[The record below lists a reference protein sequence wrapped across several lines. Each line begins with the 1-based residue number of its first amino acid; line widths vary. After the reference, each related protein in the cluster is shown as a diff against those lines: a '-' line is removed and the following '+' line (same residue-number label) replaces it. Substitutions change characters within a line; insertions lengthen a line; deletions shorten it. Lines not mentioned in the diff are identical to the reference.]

1 MSRTIEENVVVL
13 KFDQE
18 DFQSNVEKAVGVLDK
33 LSNAIDKS
41 SSGNSLKSIN
51 TAIKNVDFDSMSKGI
66 DNISSKFGV
75 LGAVGQAAI
84 SKLTQT
90 TMDKVGSIL
99 TSVPNKIFKGGLTR
113 ALNLQQAEYQVKA
126 LGFTWKSTMKSME
139 GETKDVFTAVDR
151 AVTGTA
157 YSLDQA
163 AMTASQILASN
174 PSLSL
179 EDLEMHLKRISGVAA
194 MTGREYSEIGYI
206 FAQVSGQGR
215 LMGDQLMQL
224 SYKGLNVAAD
234 IAKYLN
240 SNKEAFDK
248 VISKESV
255 SRLQKLGIQ
264 SKVTEG
270 QIRELVSDGVIDFE
284 TFSAATE
291 HYMSSA
297 FGANEL
303 YTGSLANLNAALARL
318 GEKLETNKIE
328 NLTRIFNALRPLI
341 NTISER
347 LNPVINLINKAS
359 DAITGKFVK
368 AINWVNK
375 ALGGVVDNG
384 KADKVSKIIENVS
397 NKTKKSSDT
406 IEKAA
411 SKLRLTQ
418 KEYDAVWDIWNYGT
432 YGTGEKR
439 KKSLEDL
446 GMSYKNVQDYINEFY
461 KVGFD
466 KSKVDYEIIDNTKKK
481 NKELKKEGQNL
492 KKTNTAAHTSLKTL
506 EFLNGELTP
515 MQKLLHGISSAL
527 IVVRNGFDSFKIVTK
542 SFFTILKTIGQKL
555 FGSLANKI
563 LSLGDYLVLTSFR
576 FKDFIK
582 EFSTKAIDKFDSTV
596 LPGMI
601 SGLRLFIGWIQK
613 ASDSVVNFFKTNTK
627 LKEAANGFQN
637 IFSGLFTIIKNIFG
651 NIKGLLN
658 SIKTE
663 DRFSEFREKAS
674 GLVDILKKLGTGVL
688 DTVVDGI
695 VALGDA
701 IQNASK
707 GNALTAIVQLL
718 TKLFD
723 GIKNLGSS
731 VSGAKGS
738 ISTFNSLITGTG
750 ASLTALGEGINNQPA
765 SKGNNTFDKLSEFFK
780 SITEAFNTKNI
791 DGEKIAK
798 IGLYIAGII
807 GTLKLTKSMTQQGN
821 GVTKSLSGMIDSFA
835 GIFKSFGSIFTSTS
849 TTITKLGSLFDEIG
863 NLSKTIQTRVK
874 LESFKMIALSV
885 GIIAGA
891 IVAISL
897 IPAERL
903 MPSVIAVG
911 TLVGLLCGTLIYL
924 TKQSSALDGPKL
936 QALGLSL
943 AGVGAGILLL
953 ALACKTFAGI
963 NGDNLFKAGAAIVTF
978 MGMMAIV
985 SKAAGSMAK
994 SGFAFIGMALAVD
1007 ILLKTCLLIAAIP
1020 ETTMIKGA
1028 LGVLSLVTI
1037 LALACRIAGNNAFN
1051 GVGLLGLSAAVATL
1065 IPTIIVL
1072 AFLPWPMI
1080 LKGVA
1085 ALDLVLLSLIM
1096 SVKSMDG
1103 INAKSLLSL
1112 GVLAGVIAE
1121 ISMALMVLSI
1131 IPVKRLLSAATA
1143 LSGVM
1148 LAIGESTKLAKG
1160 AMKGALGMSAVM
1172 LIVGGMVIAIS
1183 KTNPKAAIK
1192 IASSLSALILSL
1204 GISMKLLSTIP
1215 DPKGILIACGALL
1228 AGIAS
1233 IGLVI
1238 AALYELTKH
1247 KLISGKILDKT
1258 ATITAKIG
1266 SVIGSFFGGINKGY
1280 VDSSSKKSKSL
1291 AKGLK
1296 DFTDSVVPF
1305 VKSVKD
1311 LDVKDL
1317 SKIKDITDAMHDV
1330 FDIGRETVDTSNF
1343 TTFGESLEPF
1353 LNSYKEFAKSVKK
1366 IDEDTVKKTKLV
1378 SDTIKVLAGIK
1389 FSNEGGTL
1397 QDFTGSNNIANFA
1410 KELSEAI
1417 KPLGEFYSSIQSEGG
1432 ALSNPPSKEQ
1442 IQAIT
1447 TGFNLL
1453 IKAQNKLPKTNG
1465 TMQQITGEKNLADFA
1480 SKMASMVK
1488 PLGEFYTAIQS
1499 EGGALSNPPSEEQ
1512 IQAITTG
1519 LNLLIKCQNGMETD
1533 GGLKS
1538 FIFGWKDLG
1547 SFVRGLNGLA
1557 PDLGEFFTTVK
1568 GFEGNIPVERIKN
1581 ISIALQAMIDLQN
1594 GMETDGGLK
1603 SFIFG
1608 WKDLGSFVRGLKRL
1622 APNLGEFFTTVK
1634 GIKGDIPVERIKNIS
1649 IALQYLVDLQK
1660 TLPKEGG
1667 LFTKNQDISQFGQ
1680 DVQDLGEAVKEYV
1693 KSLKGIE
1700 ISDIENANKVVEAAF
1715 KMVKTF
1721 NKNTS
1726 IGTTKNNKTNKTVTT
1741 PQIGA
1746 SLNGKNSVIST
1757 IQSFAKN
1764 IKAIDTESMGKKS
1777 ADIKK
1782 AINGLNKAIE
1792 GSIKL
1797 KGAKLTGE
1805 GSLVQTIRQFVKAV
1819 SSIDLSGI
1827 SKKSSAISQAIS
1839 ELNKAV
1845 SSGSKSIKTSDY
1857 SKIGEKLGTGL
1868 ANGIKS
1874 KTKNV
1879 KSAVKSLVNSAKKS
1893 VTSLKGPFKS
1903 AASGAGSAFVKGLK
1917 GYVSAAKA
1925 QGKAIGSSAK
1935 SGLTGQNIK
1944 GRYKDAGNNAGKGLV
1959 NGINSWGGKAYNAGQ
1974 YLGRQANKGLKA
1986 TLKIASPSKVF
1997 TRDGEYV
2004 GEGFVNGI
2012 KNYALKVYK
2021 AGVELATNAIT
2032 GTASVSSDIF
2042 DDLKD
2047 PVIRP
2052 VLDLSNVQN
2061 GVNSIDNMFARNQA
2075 MSINARMNNA
2085 KQSEVTNADVVRAI
2099 NSLNSKIDGS
2109 PRTVTN
2115 INGITYDDGSNIVD
2129 AVETLVHAVKI
2140 EGRV

>member
-291 HYMSSA
+291 HYMNSA

-318 GEKLETNKIE
+318 GEKIETNKIE

-384 KADKVSKIIENVS
+384 KVDKVSKIIENVS

-492 KKTNTAAHTSLKTL
+492 KKTNTVAHTSLKTL

-582 EFSTKAIDKFDSTV
+582 EFSTKAIDKFDSTI

-601 SGLRLFIGWIQK
+601 SGLRSFIGWIQK

-637 IFSGLFTIIKNIFG
+637 IFSGLFAIIKNIFE

-750 ASLTALGEGINNQPA
+750 ASLTALGEGLNNQPA

-798 IGLYIAGII
+798 IGLYVAGII

-911 TLVGLLCGTLIYL
+911 TLVALLCGTLIYL

-978 MGMMAIV
+978 MGMMAII

-1020 ETTMIKGA
+1020 ETAMVKGA

-1037 LALACRIAGNNAFN
+1037 LALACRIAGDNAFN

-1148 LAIGESTKLAKG
+1148 LAIGESTKLANG

-1238 AALYELTKH
+1238 AALYQLTKH

-1353 LNSYKEFAKSVKK
+1353 LNSYKEFAKSVKN
-1366 IDEDTVKKTKLV
+1366 IDEDTVEKTKLV

-1389 FSNEGGTL
+1389 FQGEGGTL

-1410 KELSEAI
+1410 NELSEAI
-1417 KPLGEFYSSIQSEGG
+1417 KPLGDFYSAIQSEGG

-1488 PLGEFYTAIQS
+1488 PLGDFYSAIQS
-1499 EGGALSNPPSEEQ
+1499 EGGALSNPPSKDQ
-1512 IQAITTG
+1512 ITAITTG

-1533 GGLKS
+1533 GGFKS
-1538 FIFGWKDLG
+1538 VIL
-1547 SFVRGLNGLA
+1547 
-1557 PDLGEFFTTVK
+1557 
-1568 GFEGNIPVERIKN
+1568 
-1581 ISIALQAMIDLQN
+1581 
-1594 GMETDGGLK
+1594 
-1603 SFIFG
+1603 G

-1622 APNLGEFFTTVK
+1622 APNLGEFFEKVNN
-1634 GIKGDIPVERIKNIS
+1634 IKEVPYEKTKQ
-1649 IALQYLVDLQK
+1649 IATALKYLVNLQK
-1660 TLPKEGG
+1660 TLPKKGG
-1667 LFTKNQDISQFGQ
+1667 LFTKNQDISQFGE
-1680 DVQDLGEAVKEYV
+1680 DVKDLGEAVKEYV

-1700 ISDIENANKVVEAAF
+1700 ISDIENANKVVETAF

-1721 NKNTS
+1721 NKNMST
-1726 IGTTKNNKTNKTVTT
+1726 GTTKNNKTNKTVTT

-1819 SSIDLSGI
+1819 SNIDLSGI

-1857 SKIGEKLGTGL
+1857 SNIGKKLGTGL

-1874 KTKNV
+1874 KTGNV

-1917 GYVSAAKA
+1917 RYVSAAKA

-1944 GRYKDAGNNAGKGLV
+1944 GRYKDAGNNAGRGLV
-1959 NGINSWGGKAYNAGQ
+1959 NGINSWGGKAYSAGQ

>member
-384 KADKVSKIIENVS
+384 KVDKVSKIIENVS

-439 KKSLEDL
+439 KKSLEAL

-601 SGLRLFIGWIQK
+601 SGLRSFIGWIQK

-863 NLSKTIQTRVK
+863 NLSKAIQTRVK

-1353 LNSYKEFAKSVKK
+1353 LNSYKKFAKSVKN
-1366 IDEDTVKKTKLV
+1366 IDEDTVEKTKLV

-1389 FSNEGGTL
+1389 FQGEGGTL
-1397 QDFTGSNNIANFA
+1397 QDFTGSNNIANFS

-1417 KPLGEFYSSIQSEGG
+1417 KPLGEFYTAIQSEGG
-1432 ALSNPPSKEQ
+1432 ALRNPPSKEQ

-1465 TMQQITGEKNLADFA
+1465 TIQQITGEKNLADFA

-1667 LFTKNQDISQFGQ
+1667 LFTKKQDISQFGQ

-1726 IGTTKNNKTNKTVTT
+1726 IGTTKNNKTVTT
-1741 PQIGA
+1741 PQIGT

-1782 AINGLNKAIE
+1782 SINGLNKAIE
-1792 GSIKL
+1792 GSIEL

-1944 GRYKDAGNNAGKGLV
+1944 GRYKDAGNNAGRGLV

>member
-33 LSNAIDKS
+33 LSNSIDKS
-41 SSGNSLKSIN
+41 SSGDSLKSIN

-224 SYKGLNVAAD
+224 SYKGLNVASD

-291 HYMSSA
+291 RYMSSA

-359 DAITGKFVK
+359 DAITGKLVK

-384 KADKVSKIIENVS
+384 KVDKVSKIIENVS

-439 KKSLEDL
+439 KKSLEAL

-492 KKTNTAAHTSLKTL
+492 KKTNTAAHTSLKTI

-542 SFFTILKTIGQKL
+542 SFFTILKNIGQKL

-563 LSLGDYLVLTSFR
+563 LLLGDYLVLTSFR

-582 EFSTKAIDKFDSTV
+582 EFSTKAIDKFDSTI

-601 SGLRLFIGWIQK
+601 SGLRSFIGWIQK

-637 IFSGLFTIIKNIFG
+637 IFLGLFTIIKNIFG
-651 NIKGLLN
+651 NIKELLN

-750 ASLTALGEGINNQPA
+750 ASLNALGEGLNNQPA

-897 IPAERL
+897 IPAKRL
-903 MPSVIAVG
+903 IPSVIAVG

-924 TKQSSALDGPKL
+924 TKQSTALDGPKL

-978 MGMMAIV
+978 MGMMAII

-1020 ETTMIKGA
+1020 ETAMVKGA

-1085 ALDLVLLSLIM
+1085 ALDLVLLSLVM

-1103 INAKSLLSL
+1103 INSKSLLSL

-1148 LAIGESTKLAKG
+1148 LAIGESTKLAKN

-1238 AALYELTKH
+1238 AALYQLTKH

-1353 LNSYKEFAKSVKK
+1353 LNSYKEFAKSVKN
-1366 IDEDTVKKTKLV
+1366 IDEDTVNKTKLV

-1389 FSNEGGTL
+1389 FSGEGGVL

-1410 KELSEAI
+1410 NELSEAI
-1417 KPLGEFYSSIQSEGG
+1417 KPLGEFYSAIQSEGG

-1480 SKMASMVK
+1480 SKMASMVE
-1488 PLGEFYTAIQS
+1488 PLGKFYSAIQS
-1499 EGGALSNPPSEEQ
+1499 EGGALSNPPSKEQ
-1512 IQAITTG
+1512 ITAITTG

-1533 GGLKS
+1533 GGFKS
-1538 FIFGWKDLG
+1538 VILGWKDLG
-1547 SFVRGLNGLA
+1547 SFVRGLKGLA
-1557 PDLGEFFTTVK
+1557 PDLGDFFTTIK
-1568 GFEGNIPVERIKN
+1568 GFEGSIPVERIKN
-1581 ISIALQAMIDLQN
+1581 ISIALKAMIDLQN
-1594 GMETDGGLK
+1594 SLPKFSVFGFLFTGIQSLGILAMDLK
-1603 SFIFG
+1603 AITPSLI
-1608 WKDLGSFVRGLKRL
+1608 
-1622 APNLGEFFTTVK
+1622 EFFGEVK
-1634 GIKGDIPVERIKNIS
+1634 KIKEVPYEKTQQIAT
-1649 IALQYLVDLQK
+1649 ALQYLVKLQK
-1660 TLPKEGG
+1660 ALPKKGG
-1667 LFTKNQDISQFGQ
+1667 LFTKDQDLSQFGQ
-1680 DVQDLGEAVKEYV
+1680 DVQDLGEAVKDYV
-1693 KSLKGIE
+1693 ESLKGIE

-1726 IGTTKNNKTNKTVTT
+1726 TGTTKNNKTNKTVTT

-1792 GSIKL
+1792 GSIEL

-1827 SKKSSAISQAIS
+1827 SKKSSAISKAIS

-1874 KTKNV
+1874 KTGKV

-1903 AASGAGSAFVKGLK
+1903 AASGAGSAFVKGLR

-1935 SGLTGQNIK
+1935 SGLTSQNIK
-1944 GRYKDAGNNAGKGLV
+1944 GRYRDAGNNAGRGLV
-1959 NGINSWGGKAYNAGQ
+1959 NGINSWGGKAYNAGK
-1974 YLGRQANKGLKA
+1974 YLGRQANKGLQA

>member
-1 MSRTIEENVVVL
+1 MSKTIEENVVVL

-179 EDLEMHLKRISGVAA
+179 EDLETHLKRISGVAA

-318 GEKLETNKIE
+318 GEKIETNKIE

-384 KADKVSKIIENVS
+384 KVDKVSKIIENVS

-582 EFSTKAIDKFDSTV
+582 EFSTKAIDKFDSTI

-601 SGLRLFIGWIQK
+601 SGLRSFIGWIQK

-663 DRFSEFREKAS
+663 DKFSEFREKAS

-1020 ETTMIKGA
+1020 ETTMVKGA

-1131 IPVKRLLSAATA
+1131 IPVKRLLSAAIA

-1148 LAIGESTKLAKG
+1148 LAIGESTKLANG

-1204 GISMKLLSTIP
+1204 GVSMKLLSTIP

-1353 LNSYKEFAKSVKK
+1353 LNSYKKFAKSVKN
-1366 IDEDTVKKTKLV
+1366 IDEDTVEKTKLV

-1389 FSNEGGTL
+1389 FQGEGGTL
-1397 QDFTGSNNIANFA
+1397 QDFTGSNNIANFS

-1417 KPLGEFYSSIQSEGG
+1417 KPLGEFYTAIQSEGG

-1465 TMQQITGEKNLADFA
+1465 TIQQITGEKNLADFA

-1512 IQAITTG
+1512 IQAITTS

-1547 SFVRGLNGLA
+1547 SFVRGL
-1557 PDLGEFFTTVK
+1557 
-1568 GFEGNIPVERIKN
+1568 
-1581 ISIALQAMIDLQN
+1581 
-1594 GMETDGGLK
+1594 
-1603 SFIFG
+1603 
-1608 WKDLGSFVRGLKRL
+1608 KRL
-1622 APNLGEFFTTVK
+1622 APN
-1634 GIKGDIPVERIKNIS
+1634 
-1649 IALQYLVDLQK
+1649 
-1660 TLPKEGG
+1660 
-1667 LFTKNQDISQFGQ
+1667 
-1680 DVQDLGEAVKEYV
+1680 
-1693 KSLKGIE
+1693 
-1700 ISDIENANKVVEAAF
+1700 
-1715 KMVKTF
+1715 
-1721 NKNTS
+1721 
-1726 IGTTKNNKTNKTVTT
+1726 
-1741 PQIGA
+1741 
-1746 SLNGKNSVIST
+1746 
-1757 IQSFAKN
+1757 
-1764 IKAIDTESMGKKS
+1764 
-1777 ADIKK
+1777 
-1782 AINGLNKAIE
+1782 
-1792 GSIKL
+1792 
-1797 KGAKLTGE
+1797 
-1805 GSLVQTIRQFVKAV
+1805 
-1819 SSIDLSGI
+1819 
-1827 SKKSSAISQAIS
+1827 
-1839 ELNKAV
+1839 
-1845 SSGSKSIKTSDY
+1845 
-1857 SKIGEKLGTGL
+1857 
-1868 ANGIKS
+1868 
-1874 KTKNV
+1874 
-1879 KSAVKSLVNSAKKS
+1879 
-1893 VTSLKGPFKS
+1893 
-1903 AASGAGSAFVKGLK
+1903 
-1917 GYVSAAKA
+1917 
-1925 QGKAIGSSAK
+1925 
-1935 SGLTGQNIK
+1935 
-1944 GRYKDAGNNAGKGLV
+1944 
-1959 NGINSWGGKAYNAGQ
+1959 
-1974 YLGRQANKGLKA
+1974 
-1986 TLKIASPSKVF
+1986 
-1997 TRDGEYV
+1997 
-2004 GEGFVNGI
+2004 
-2012 KNYALKVYK
+2012 
-2021 AGVELATNAIT
+2021 
-2032 GTASVSSDIF
+2032 
-2042 DDLKD
+2042 
-2047 PVIRP
+2047 
-2052 VLDLSNVQN
+2052 
-2061 GVNSIDNMFARNQA
+2061 
-2075 MSINARMNNA
+2075 
-2085 KQSEVTNADVVRAI
+2085 
-2099 NSLNSKIDGS
+2099 
-2109 PRTVTN
+2109 
-2115 INGITYDDGSNIVD
+2115 
-2129 AVETLVHAVKI
+2129 
-2140 EGRV
+2140 

>member
-224 SYKGLNVAAD
+224 SYKGLNVASD

-318 GEKLETNKIE
+318 GEKIETNKIE

-384 KADKVSKIIENVS
+384 KVDKVSKIIENVS

-439 KKSLEDL
+439 KKSLEAL

-582 EFSTKAIDKFDSTV
+582 EFSTKAIDKFDSTI

-601 SGLRLFIGWIQK
+601 SGLRSFIGWIQK

-1020 ETTMIKGA
+1020 ETAMVKGA

-1131 IPVKRLLSAATA
+1131 IPVKRLLSAAIA

-1148 LAIGESTKLAKG
+1148 VAIGESTKLANG
-1160 AMKGALGMSAVM
+1160 AIKGALGMSAVM

-1238 AALYELTKH
+1238 AALYQLTKH

-1353 LNSYKEFAKSVKK
+1353 LNSYKKFAKSVKN
-1366 IDEDTVKKTKLV
+1366 IDEDTVEKTKLV

-1389 FSNEGGTL
+1389 FQGEGGTL

-1410 KELSEAI
+1410 NELSEAI
-1417 KPLGEFYSSIQSEGG
+1417 KPLGEFYSAIQSEGG

-1447 TGFNLL
+1447 NGFNIL

-1480 SKMASMVK
+1480 SKMASMVE
-1488 PLGEFYTAIQS
+1488 PLGDFYSAIQS
-1499 EGGALSNPPSEEQ
+1499 EGGALSNPPSKEQ

-1533 GGLKS
+1533 GGFKS
-1538 FIFGWKDLG
+1538 VVL
-1547 SFVRGLNGLA
+1547 
-1557 PDLGEFFTTVK
+1557 
-1568 GFEGNIPVERIKN
+1568 
-1581 ISIALQAMIDLQN
+1581 
-1594 GMETDGGLK
+1594 
-1603 SFIFG
+1603 G

-1622 APNLGEFFTTVK
+1622 APDLGEFFTT
-1634 GIKGDIPVERIKNIS
+1634 IKGFEGEIPLKRIENIS
-1649 IALQYLVDLQK
+1649 IALKAMIDLQNSLPKFSVFGFLFTGIKSLSMLTYELIGMTPSLIEFFGKVKKIKEVPYEKTKDIATALKYLVNLQK
-1660 TLPKEGG
+1660 TLPKKGG
-1667 LFTKNQDISQFGQ
+1667 LFTKEQNISQFGQ
-1680 DVQDLGEAVKEYV
+1680 DVKDLGEAVKDYV
-1693 KSLKGIE
+1693 ESLKGIE
-1700 ISDIENANKVVEAAF
+1700 ITDIENANKVVEAAF

-1726 IGTTKNNKTNKTVTT
+1726 TGTTKTNKTVTT

-1792 GSIKL
+1792 GSIEL

-1839 ELNKAV
+1839 KLNKVV

-1925 QGKAIGSSAK
+1925 QGKAIGSKAK
-1935 SGLTGQNIK
+1935 SGLTSQNIK
-1944 GRYKDAGNNAGKGLV
+1944 GRYRDAGNNAGKGLV
-1959 NGINSWGGKAYNAGQ
+1959 NGINSWGGKAYAAGQ
-1974 YLGRQANKGLKA
+1974 YLGRQANKGLRA

>member
-33 LSNAIDKS
+33 LSNSIDKS

-224 SYKGLNVAAD
+224 SYKGLNVASD

-318 GEKLETNKIE
+318 GEKIETNKIE

-384 KADKVSKIIENVS
+384 KVDKVSKIIENVS

-439 KKSLEDL
+439 KKSLEAL

-506 EFLNGELTP
+506 EVLNGELTP

-542 SFFTILKTIGQKL
+542 SFFTILKNIGQKL

-563 LSLGDYLVLTSFR
+563 LLLGDYLVLTSFR

-582 EFSTKAIDKFDSTV
+582 EFSTKAIDKFDSTI

-601 SGLRLFIGWIQK
+601 SGLRSFIGWIQK

-627 LKEAANGFQN
+627 LKEAANGFKN
-637 IFSGLFTIIKNIFG
+637 IFSGLFAIIKNIFE

-750 ASLTALGEGINNQPA
+750 ASLTALGEGLNNQPA

-798 IGLYIAGII
+798 IGLYVAGII

-1020 ETTMIKGA
+1020 DTAMVKGA

-1160 AMKGALGMSAVM
+1160 AIKGALGMSAVM

-1238 AALYELTKH
+1238 AALYQLTKH

-1389 FSNEGGTL
+1389 FQGEGGTL

-1417 KPLGEFYSSIQSEGG
+1417 KPLGEFYSAIQSEGG

-1447 TGFNLL
+1447 NGFNIL

-1480 SKMASMVK
+1480 SKMASMVE
-1488 PLGEFYTAIQS
+1488 PLDKFYTAIQS
-1499 EGGALSNPPSEEQ
+1499 EGGALSNPPSKEQ
-1512 IQAITTG
+1512 ITAITTG

-1538 FIFGWKDLG
+1538 FVFGWKDLG
-1547 SFVRGLNGLA
+1547 SFVRGLNKLA
-1557 PDLGEFFTTVK
+1557 PDLGEFFATVK
-1568 GFEGNIPVERIKN
+1568 GFEGNIPVKRIKN

-1594 GMETDGGLK
+1594 SLPK
-1603 SFIFG
+1603 FSIFG
-1608 WKDLGSFVRGLKRL
+1608 FL
-1622 APNLGEFFTTVK
+1622 FT
-1634 GIKGDIPVERIKNIS
+1634 GIKSLGILANDLIAIS
-1649 IALQYLVDLQK
+1649 PSLVTFFEKVNTIEKVPYKKTQHIATALQYLVNLQK

-1667 LFTKNQDISQFGQ
+1667 LFTKGQNISQFGK
-1680 DVQDLGEAVKEYV
+1680 DVQVLGEAVQKYV
-1693 KSLKGIE
+1693 ESLKGIE
-1700 ISDIENANKVVEAAF
+1700 IADIENANKVVKAAF

-1721 NKNTS
+1721 NENTS
-1726 IGTTKNNKTNKTVTT
+1726 TGITKTNKTNKTVTT
-1741 PQIGA
+1741 PQMGA

-1792 GSIKL
+1792 GSIEL

-1944 GRYKDAGNNAGKGLV
+1944 GRYRDAGSNAGRGLV
-1959 NGINSWGGKAYNAGQ
+1959 NGINSWGGKAYSAGQ

>member
-33 LSNAIDKS
+33 LSNSIDKS

-318 GEKLETNKIE
+318 GEKIETNKIE

-359 DAITGKFVK
+359 DAITGKLVK

-384 KADKVSKIIENVS
+384 KVDKVSKIIENVS

-461 KVGFD
+461 RVGFD

-542 SFFTILKTIGQKL
+542 SFFTILKNIGQKL

-563 LSLGDYLVLTSFR
+563 LLLGDYLVLTSFR

-582 EFSTKAIDKFDSTV
+582 EFSTKAIDKFDSTI

-601 SGLRLFIGWIQK
+601 SGLRSFIGWIQK

-663 DRFSEFREKAS
+663 DRFSDFREKAS

-798 IGLYIAGII
+798 IGLYVAGII

-1020 ETTMIKGA
+1020 ETTMVKGA

-1131 IPVKRLLSAATA
+1131 IPVKRLLSAAIA

-1148 LAIGESTKLAKG
+1148 LAIGESTKLANG

-1204 GISMKLLSTIP
+1204 GVSMKLLSTIP

-1353 LNSYKEFAKSVKK
+1353 LNSYKKFAKSVKN
-1366 IDEDTVKKTKLV
+1366 IDEDTVEKTKLV

-1389 FSNEGGTL
+1389 FQGEGGTL
-1397 QDFTGSNNIANFA
+1397 QDFTGSNNIANFS

-1417 KPLGEFYSSIQSEGG
+1417 KPLGDFYSAIQNEGG

-1465 TMQQITGEKNLADFA
+1465 TIQQITGEKNLADFA

-1488 PLGEFYTAIQS
+1488 PLGEFYTSIQS
-1499 EGGALSNPPSEEQ
+1499 ESGALSNPPSEEQ
-1512 IQAITTG
+1512 IQAITAG

-1547 SFVRGLNGLA
+1547 SFVIGLKRLA

-1608 WKDLGSFVRGLKRL
+1608 WKDLGSFVGGLKRL
-1622 APNLGEFFTTVK
+1622 APNLGEFFEKVNT
-1634 GIKGDIPVERIKNIS
+1634 IKEVPYEKTQQ
-1649 IALQYLVDLQK
+1649 IATALKYLVNLQK
-1660 TLPKEGG
+1660 TLPKKGG

-1680 DVQDLGEAVKEYV
+1680 DVQNLGKAVKEYV

-1700 ISDIENANKVVEAAF
+1700 ITDIENANKVVEAAF

-1721 NKNTS
+1721 NESMST
-1726 IGTTKNNKTNKTVTT
+1726 GTTKTNKTVKT
-1741 PQIGA
+1741 QQMGA
-1746 SLNGKNSVIST
+1746 SLNGKNSVISV

-1792 GSIKL
+1792 GSIEL

-1874 KTKNV
+1874 KTGKV

-1893 VTSLKGPFKS
+1893 VSSLKGPFKS

-1959 NGINSWGGKAYNAGQ
+1959 NGIRSWGGRAYDAGQ

>member
-33 LSNAIDKS
+33 LSNSIDKS

-318 GEKLETNKIE
+318 GEKIETNKIE
-328 NLTRIFNALRPLI
+328 NLTKIFNALRPLI

-359 DAITGKFVK
+359 DAITGKLVK

-384 KADKVSKIIENVS
+384 KVDKVSKIIENVS

-461 KVGFD
+461 RVGFD

-563 LSLGDYLVLTSFR
+563 LLLGDYLVLTSFR

-582 EFSTKAIDKFDSTV
+582 EFSTKAIDKFDSTI

-601 SGLRLFIGWIQK
+601 SGLRSFIGWIQK

-663 DRFSEFREKAS
+663 DRFSDFREKAS

-798 IGLYIAGII
+798 IGLYVAGII

-863 NLSKTIQTRVK
+863 NLSKAIQTRVK

-1020 ETTMIKGA
+1020 ETTMVKGA

-1131 IPVKRLLSAATA
+1131 IPVKRLLSAAIA

-1148 LAIGESTKLAKG
+1148 LAIGESTKLANG

-1204 GISMKLLSTIP
+1204 GVSMKLLSTIS

-1238 AALYELTKH
+1238 AALYQLTKH

-1353 LNSYKEFAKSVKK
+1353 LNSYKKFAKSVKN
-1366 IDEDTVKKTKLV
+1366 IDEDTVEKTKLV

-1389 FSNEGGTL
+1389 FQGEGGTL
-1397 QDFTGSNNIANFA
+1397 QDFTGSNNIANFS

-1417 KPLGEFYSSIQSEGG
+1417 KPLGEFYTAIQSEGG

-1465 TMQQITGEKNLADFA
+1465 TIQQITGEKNLADFA

-1512 IQAITTG
+1512 IQAITAG

-1547 SFVRGLNGLA
+1547 SFVRGLKKLA

-1608 WKDLGSFVRGLKRL
+1608 WKDLGSFVGGLKRL
-1622 APNLGEFFTTVK
+1622 APNLGEFFEKVNN
-1634 GIKGDIPVERIKNIS
+1634 IKEVPYEKTQQ
-1649 IALQYLVDLQK
+1649 IATALKYLVNLQK
-1660 TLPKEGG
+1660 TLPKKGG

-1700 ISDIENANKVVEAAF
+1700 ITDIENANKVVKAAF

-1721 NKNTS
+1721 NEKTS
-1726 IGTTKNNKTNKTVTT
+1726 TGITKTNKTVTT

-1797 KGAKLTGE
+1797 EGAKLTGE

-1874 KTKNV
+1874 KTGKV

-1959 NGINSWGGKAYNAGQ
+1959 NGINSWGGKAYSAGQ

>member
-359 DAITGKFVK
+359 NAITGKFVK

-1353 LNSYKEFAKSVKK
+1353 LNSYKKFAKSVKK
-1366 IDEDTVKKTKLV
+1366 IDEDTVNKTKLV

-1417 KPLGEFYSSIQSEGG
+1417 EPLGEFYSAIQSEGG

>member
-1 MSRTIEENVVVL
+1 MSKTIEENVVVL

-291 HYMSSA
+291 HYMGSA

-359 DAITGKFVK
+359 DAITGKLVK

-384 KADKVSKIIENVS
+384 KVDKVSKIIENVS

-466 KSKVDYEIIDNTKKK
+466 KSKIDYEIIDNTKKK

-542 SFFTILKTIGQKL
+542 SFFTILKNIGQKL

-582 EFSTKAIDKFDSTV
+582 EFSTKAIDKFDSTI

-601 SGLRLFIGWIQK
+601 SGLRSFIGWIQK

-821 GVTKSLSGMIDSFA
+821 SVTKSLSGMIDSFA

-978 MGMMAIV
+978 MGMMAII

-1020 ETTMIKGA
+1020 ETTMVKGA

-1121 ISMALMVLSI
+1121 ISVALMVLSI

-1148 LAIGESTKLAKG
+1148 LAIGESTKLANG

-1247 KLISGKILDKT
+1247 KLINGKILDKT

-1353 LNSYKEFAKSVKK
+1353 LNSYKEFAKSVKN
-1366 IDEDTVKKTKLV
+1366 IDEDTVNKTKLV

-1389 FSNEGGTL
+1389 FQGEGGTL

-1410 KELSEAI
+1410 NELSEAI
-1417 KPLGEFYSSIQSEGG
+1417 KPLGDFYSAIQSEGG
-1432 ALSNPPSKEQ
+1432 ALSNPPSKD
-1442 IQAIT
+1442 
-1447 TGFNLL
+1447 
-1453 IKAQNKLPKTNG
+1453 
-1465 TMQQITGEKNLADFA
+1465 QIT
-1480 SKMASMVK
+1480 
-1488 PLGEFYTAIQS
+1488 
-1499 EGGALSNPPSEEQ
+1499 
-1512 IQAITTG
+1512 AITTG

-1533 GGLKS
+1533 GGFKS
-1538 FIFGWKDLG
+1538 VILGWKDLG
-1547 SFVRGLNGLA
+1547 SFVIGLKRLA

-1568 GFEGNIPVERIKN
+1568 GFEGKIPVKRIKN
-1581 ISIALQAMIDLQN
+1581 ISIALKAMIDLQN
-1594 GMETDGGLK
+1594 GMETDGGFK
-1603 SFIFG
+1603 SVILG

-1622 APNLGEFFTTVK
+1622 APNLGEFFEKVNN
-1634 GIKGDIPVERIKNIS
+1634 IKEVPYEKTKQ
-1649 IALQYLVDLQK
+1649 IATALKHLVNLQK
-1660 TLPKEGG
+1660 TLPKKGG
-1667 LFTKNQDISQFGQ
+1667 LFTKNQDISQFGE
-1680 DVQDLGEAVKEYV
+1680 DVKDLGEAVKDYV
-1693 KSLKGIE
+1693 ESLKGIE
-1700 ISDIENANKVVEAAF
+1700 IADIENANKAVKAAF

-1721 NKNTS
+1721 NENTS
-1726 IGTTKNNKTNKTVTT
+1726 IGTTKNNKTNKTGIT

-1819 SSIDLSGI
+1819 SNIDLSGI

-1917 GYVSAAKA
+1917 GYVSASKA

-1944 GRYKDAGNNAGKGLV
+1944 GRYTDAGNNAGRGLV
-1959 NGINSWGGKAYNAGQ
+1959 NGINSWGGKAYSAGK

>member
-113 ALNLQQAEYQVKA
+113 ALNLQQAEYQIKA

-384 KADKVSKIIENVS
+384 KVDKVSKIIENVS

-542 SFFTILKTIGQKL
+542 SFFTILKNIGQKL

-563 LSLGDYLVLTSFR
+563 LLLGDYLVLTSFR

-582 EFSTKAIDKFDSTV
+582 EFSTKAIDKFDSTI

-601 SGLRLFIGWIQK
+601 SGLRSFIGWIQK

-821 GVTKSLSGMIDSFA
+821 SVTKSLSGMIDSFA

-1020 ETTMIKGA
+1020 ETTMVKGA

-1121 ISMALMVLSI
+1121 ISVALMVLSI

-1148 LAIGESTKLAKG
+1148 LAIGESTKLANG

-1247 KLISGKILDKT
+1247 KLISGEILDKT

-1353 LNSYKEFAKSVKK
+1353 LNSYKEFAKSVKN
-1366 IDEDTVKKTKLV
+1366 IDEDTVEKTKLV

-1389 FSNEGGTL
+1389 FQGEGGTL

-1410 KELSEAI
+1410 NELSEAI
-1417 KPLGEFYSSIQSEGG
+1417 KPLGDFYSAIQSEGG

-1447 TGFNLL
+1447 T
-1453 IKAQNKLPKTNG
+1453 
-1465 TMQQITGEKNLADFA
+1465 
-1480 SKMASMVK
+1480 S
-1488 PLGEFYTAIQS
+1488 
-1499 EGGALSNPPSEEQ
+1499 
-1512 IQAITTG
+1512 

-1533 GGLKS
+1533 GGFKS
-1538 FIFGWKDLG
+1538 VILGWKDLG
-1547 SFVRGLNGLA
+1547 SFVRGLKWLA
-1557 PDLGEFFTTVK
+1557 PDLGEFFTTIK
-1568 GFEGNIPVERIKN
+1568 GFKGNIPVERTKN
-1581 ISIALQAMIDLQN
+1581 ISIALKAMIDLQN
-1594 GMETDGGLK
+1594 GMETDGGFK
-1603 SFIFG
+1603 SVVLG

-1622 APNLGEFFTTVK
+1622 APDLGEFFTNVK
-1634 GIKGDIPVERIKNIS
+1634 GIEGDIPVEKIKNIS
-1649 IALQYLVDLQK
+1649 IALKCLVDLKK
-1660 TLPKEGG
+1660 TLPKEGR
-1667 LFTKNQDISQFGQ
+1667 LFTKKQDLSQFGK
-1680 DVQDLGEAVKEYV
+1680 DVKDLGEAVKEYV

-1700 ISDIENANKVVEAAF
+1700 ISDIENANEVVKAAF

-1721 NKNTS
+1721 NENMS

-1746 SLNGKNSVIST
+1746 SLNGKNSVISS

-1792 GSIKL
+1792 RSIKL

-1805 GSLVQTIRQFVKAV
+1805 GSLVKTIRQFVKAV
-1819 SSIDLSGI
+1819 SNIDLSGI
-1827 SKKSSAISQAIS
+1827 SKKSSAISKAIS
-1839 ELNKAV
+1839 KLNKAV

-1874 KTKNV
+1874 KTGKV
-1879 KSAVKSLVNSAKKS
+1879 KSAVKSLVNSAKNS
-1893 VTSLKGPFKS
+1893 VASLKGPFKS

-1944 GRYKDAGNNAGKGLV
+1944 GRYKDAGNNAGNGLV
-1959 NGINSWGGKAYNAGQ
+1959 NGINSWGGKAYNAGK

>member
-318 GEKLETNKIE
+318 GEKIETNKIE

-359 DAITGKFVK
+359 NAITGKFVK

-384 KADKVSKIIENVS
+384 KVDKVSKIIENVS

-542 SFFTILKTIGQKL
+542 SFFTILKNIGQKL

-563 LSLGDYLVLTSFR
+563 LLLGDYLVLTSFR

-582 EFSTKAIDKFDSTV
+582 EFSTKAIDKFDSTI

-601 SGLRLFIGWIQK
+601 SGLRSFIGWIQK

-627 LKEAANGFQN
+627 LKEAANGFRN
-637 IFSGLFTIIKNIFG
+637 IFSGLFAIIKNIFE

-663 DRFSEFREKAS
+663 DRFSDFREKAS

-723 GIKNLGSS
+723 GIRNLGSS

-738 ISTFNSLITGTG
+738 INTFNSLITGTG
-750 ASLTALGEGINNQPA
+750 ASLTALGEGLNNQPA

-863 NLSKTIQTRVK
+863 NLSKAIQTRVK

-1020 ETTMIKGA
+1020 ETTMVKGA

-1085 ALDLVLLSLIM
+1085 ALDLVLLSLVM

-1131 IPVKRLLSAATA
+1131 IPVKRLLSAAIA

-1148 LAIGESTKLAKG
+1148 LAIGESTKLANN

-1238 AALYELTKH
+1238 AALYQLTKH

-1366 IDEDTVKKTKLV
+1366 IDEDTVNKTKLV

-1389 FSNEGGTL
+1389 FQGEGGAL

-1410 KELSEAI
+1410 NELSEAV
-1417 KPLGEFYSSIQSEGG
+1417 KPLGEFYSAIQSEGG

-1447 TGFNLL
+1447 TGFNIL

-1480 SKMASMVK
+1480 SKMASMVE
-1488 PLGEFYTAIQS
+1488 PLDKFYTAIQS
-1499 EGGALSNPPSEEQ
+1499 EGGALSNPPSKEQ
-1512 IQAITTG
+1512 ITAITTG

-1538 FIFGWKDLG
+1538 FVFGWKDLG
-1547 SFVRGLNGLA
+1547 SFVRGLNKLA
-1557 PDLGEFFTTVK
+1557 PDLGEFFATVK
-1568 GFEGNIPVERIKN
+1568 GFEGNIPVKRIKN

-1622 APNLGEFFTTVK
+1622 APDLGEFFTTVK
-1634 GIKGDIPVERIKNIS
+1634 GFEGKIPIERTKNIS

-1660 TLPKEGG
+1660 TLPKKGV
-1667 LFTKNQDISQFGQ
+1667 LFTKNQDMSQFGK
-1680 DVQDLGEAVKEYV
+1680 DVKNLGEAVKEYV

-1700 ISDIENANKVVEAAF
+1700 IADIENANKVVKAAF

-1721 NKNTS
+1721 NENTS
-1726 IGTTKNNKTNKTVTT
+1726 IGITKTNKNNKTVTT
-1741 PQIGA
+1741 QQMGA
-1746 SLNGKNSVIST
+1746 SLNGKNSVISV

-1782 AINGLNKAIE
+1782 AINGLNKSIE

-1845 SSGSKSIKTSDY
+1845 SRGSKSIKTSDY

-1868 ANGIKS
+1868 AKGIKS
-1874 KTKNV
+1874 KTGNV

-1917 GYVSAAKA
+1917 RYVSAAKA
-1925 QGKAIGSSAK
+1925 QGKAIGSNAK
-1935 SGLTGQNIK
+1935 SGLTSQNIK
-1944 GRYKDAGNNAGKGLV
+1944 GRYRNAGNNAGKGLV
-1959 NGINSWGGKAYNAGQ
+1959 NGINSWGGKAYAAGQ
-1974 YLGRQANKGLKA
+1974 YLGRQANKGLRA

-2032 GTASVSSDIF
+2032 GTTSVSSDIF

-2075 MSINARMNNA
+2075 MSINARMNDA

>member
-384 KADKVSKIIENVS
+384 KVDKVSKIIENVS

-601 SGLRLFIGWIQK
+601 SGLRSFIGWIQK

-738 ISTFNSLITGTG
+738 INTFNSLITGTG

-953 ALACKTFAGI
+953 ALACKTFASI

-1020 ETTMIKGA
+1020 ETAMIKGA
-1028 LGVLSLVTI
+1028 LGILSLVTI

-1131 IPVKRLLSAATA
+1131 IPVKRLLSAAIA

-1148 LAIGESTKLAKG
+1148 VAIGESTKLANG

-1238 AALYELTKH
+1238 AALYQLTKH

-1353 LNSYKEFAKSVKK
+1353 LNSYKKFAKSVKN
-1366 IDEDTVKKTKLV
+1366 IDEDTVNKTKLV

-1389 FSNEGGTL
+1389 FQGEGGTL

-1410 KELSEAI
+1410 NELSEAV
-1417 KPLGEFYSSIQSEGG
+1417 KPLGEFYSAIQSEGG

-1447 TGFNLL
+1447 TGFNIL

-1480 SKMASMVK
+1480 SKMASMVE
-1488 PLGEFYTAIQS
+1488 PLDEFYTAIQS
-1499 EGGALSNPPSEEQ
+1499 EGGALSNPPSKEQ

-1538 FIFGWKDLG
+1538 FVFGWKDLG
-1547 SFVRGLNGLA
+1547 SFVRGLNKLA
-1557 PDLGEFFTTVK
+1557 PDLGEFFATVK
-1568 GFEGNIPVERIKN
+1568 GFEGNIPVKRIKN

-1594 GMETDGGLK
+1594 SLPK
-1603 SFIFG
+1603 FSIFG
-1608 WKDLGSFVRGLKRL
+1608 FL
-1622 APNLGEFFTTVK
+1622 FT
-1634 GIKGDIPVERIKNIS
+1634 GIKSLGILANDLIAIS
-1649 IALQYLVDLQK
+1649 PSLVTFFEKVNTIEKVPYKKTQHIATALQYLVNLQK

-1667 LFTKNQDISQFGQ
+1667 LFTKGQNISQFGK
-1680 DVQDLGEAVKEYV
+1680 DVQELGEAVQKYV
-1693 KSLKGIE
+1693 ESLKGIE
-1700 ISDIENANKVVEAAF
+1700 IADIENANKVVKAAF

-1721 NKNTS
+1721 NENTS
-1726 IGTTKNNKTNKTVTT
+1726 TGITKTNKTNKTVTT
-1741 PQIGA
+1741 PQMGA

-1819 SSIDLSGI
+1819 SNIDLSGI

-1874 KTKNV
+1874 KTGKV

-1959 NGINSWGGKAYNAGQ
+1959 NGINSWGGKAYSAGQ

>member
-113 ALNLQQAEYQVKA
+113 ALNLQQAEYQIKA

-224 SYKGLNVAAD
+224 SYKGLNVASD

-384 KADKVSKIIENVS
+384 KVDKVSKIIENVS

-466 KSKVDYEIIDNTKKK
+466 KSKIDYEIIDNTKKK

-582 EFSTKAIDKFDSTV
+582 EFSTKAIDKFDSTI

-601 SGLRLFIGWIQK
+601 SGLRSFIGWIQK

-798 IGLYIAGII
+798 IGLYVAGII

-863 NLSKTIQTRVK
+863 NLSKAIQTRVK

-978 MGMMAIV
+978 MGMMAII

-1121 ISMALMVLSI
+1121 ISVALMVLSI

-1148 LAIGESTKLAKG
+1148 LAIGESTKLANG
-1160 AMKGALGMSAVM
+1160 AIKGALGMSAVM

-1238 AALYELTKH
+1238 AALYQLTKH

-1353 LNSYKEFAKSVKK
+1353 LNSYKEFAKSVKN
-1366 IDEDTVKKTKLV
+1366 IDEDTVEKTKLV

-1389 FSNEGGTL
+1389 FQGEGGTL

-1410 KELSEAI
+1410 NELSEAI
-1417 KPLGEFYSSIQSEGG
+1417 KPLGDFYSAIQSEGG

-1480 SKMASMVK
+1480 SKMASMVE
-1488 PLGEFYTAIQS
+1488 PLGDFYSAIQS
-1499 EGGALSNPPSEEQ
+1499 EGGALSDPPSKDQ
-1512 IQAITTG
+1512 ITAITTG

-1533 GGLKS
+1533 GGFKS
-1538 FIFGWKDLG
+1538 VILGWKDLG
-1547 SFVRGLNGLA
+1547 SFVRGLKRLA

-1622 APNLGEFFTTVK
+1622 APNLGEFFEKVNN
-1634 GIKGDIPVERIKNIS
+1634 IKEVPYEKTQQ
-1649 IALQYLVDLQK
+1649 IATALKYLVNLQK
-1660 TLPKEGG
+1660 TLPKKGG
-1667 LFTKNQDISQFGQ
+1667 LFTKNQDISQFGE
-1680 DVQDLGEAVKEYV
+1680 DVKDLGEAVKEYV

-1700 ISDIENANKVVEAAF
+1700 ISDIENANKVVETAF

-1726 IGTTKNNKTNKTVTT
+1726 TGTTKNNKTNKTVTT

-1819 SSIDLSGI
+1819 SNIDLSGI

-1839 ELNKAV
+1839 KLNKAV

-1857 SKIGEKLGTGL
+1857 SKIGGKLGTGL

-1893 VTSLKGPFKS
+1893 VSSLKGPFKS

-1917 GYVSAAKA
+1917 RYVSAAKA

-1935 SGLTGQNIK
+1935 SGLTSQNIK
-1944 GRYKDAGNNAGKGLV
+1944 GRYADAGNNAGKGLV
-1959 NGINSWGGKAYNAGQ
+1959 NGIRSWGGKAYSAGQ

>member
-359 DAITGKFVK
+359 NAITGKFVK

-1417 KPLGEFYSSIQSEGG
+1417 EPLGEFYSAIQSEGG

-2129 AVETLVHAVKI
+2129 AVETLVHAVKM

>member
-33 LSNAIDKS
+33 LSNSIDKS

-318 GEKLETNKIE
+318 GEKIETNKIE

-359 DAITGKFVK
+359 DAITGKLVK

-384 KADKVSKIIENVS
+384 KVDKVSKIIENVS

-461 KVGFD
+461 RVGFD

-563 LSLGDYLVLTSFR
+563 LLLGDYLVLTSFR

-582 EFSTKAIDKFDSTV
+582 EFSTKAIDKFDSTI

-601 SGLRLFIGWIQK
+601 SGLRSFIGWIQK

-663 DRFSEFREKAS
+663 DRFSDFREKAS

-798 IGLYIAGII
+798 IGLYVAGII

-863 NLSKTIQTRVK
+863 NLSKAIQTRVK

-978 MGMMAIV
+978 MGMMALI

-1020 ETTMIKGA
+1020 ETAMVKGA
-1028 LGVLSLVTI
+1028 LGIFSLVTI

-1131 IPVKRLLSAATA
+1131 IPVKRLLSAAIA

-1148 LAIGESTKLAKG
+1148 LAIGESTKLANG

-1204 GISMKLLSTIP
+1204 GVSMKLLSTIP

-1353 LNSYKEFAKSVKK
+1353 LNSYKKFAKSVKN
-1366 IDEDTVKKTKLV
+1366 IDEDTVEKTKLV

-1389 FSNEGGTL
+1389 FQGEGGTL
-1397 QDFTGSNNIANFA
+1397 QDFTGSNNIANFS

-1417 KPLGEFYSSIQSEGG
+1417 KPLGEFYTAIQSEGG

-1465 TMQQITGEKNLADFA
+1465 TIQQITGEKNLADFA

-1533 GGLKS
+1533 GGFKS
-1538 FIFGWKDLG
+1538 VILGWKDLG
-1547 SFVRGLNGLA
+1547 SFVRGLKRLA

-1568 GFEGNIPVERIKN
+1568 GFKGNIPVERIKN

-1622 APNLGEFFTTVK
+1622 APNLGEFFEKVNT
-1634 GIKGDIPVERIKNIS
+1634 IKEVPYEKTQQ
-1649 IALQYLVDLQK
+1649 IATALKYLVNLQK
-1660 TLPKEGG
+1660 TLPKKGG

-1700 ISDIENANKVVEAAF
+1700 ITDIENANKVVEAAF

-1721 NKNTS
+1721 NESMST
-1726 IGTTKNNKTNKTVTT
+1726 GTTKTNKTVKT
-1741 PQIGA
+1741 QQMGA
-1746 SLNGKNSVIST
+1746 SLNGKNSVISV

-1797 KGAKLTGE
+1797 EGAKLTGE

-1874 KTKNV
+1874 KTGKV

-1959 NGINSWGGKAYNAGQ
+1959 NGINSWGGKAYSAGQ

>member
-359 DAITGKFVK
+359 NAITGKFVK

-384 KADKVSKIIENVS
+384 KVDKVSKIIENVS

-821 GVTKSLSGMIDSFA
+821 GITKSLSGMIDSFA

-1417 KPLGEFYSSIQSEGG
+1417 EPLGEFYSAIQSEGG

>member
-33 LSNAIDKS
+33 LSNSIDKS

-318 GEKLETNKIE
+318 GEKIETNKIE

-384 KADKVSKIIENVS
+384 KVDKVSKIIENVS

-466 KSKVDYEIIDNTKKK
+466 KSKIDYEIIDNTKKK

-492 KKTNTAAHTSLKTL
+492 KKTNTAAHTSLKNL

-563 LSLGDYLVLTSFR
+563 LLLGDYLVLTSFR

-582 EFSTKAIDKFDSTV
+582 EFSTKAIDKFDSTI

-601 SGLRLFIGWIQK
+601 SGLRSFIGWIRK

-627 LKEAANGFQN
+627 LKEAANGFKN
-637 IFSGLFTIIKNIFG
+637 IFSGLFTIIKNIFE

-663 DRFSEFREKAS
+663 DRFSDFREKAS

-750 ASLTALGEGINNQPA
+750 ASLTALGEGLNNQPA

-1020 ETTMIKGA
+1020 ETAMVKGA

-1131 IPVKRLLSAATA
+1131 IPVKRLLSAAIA

-1148 LAIGESTKLAKG
+1148 VAIGESTKLANG

-1238 AALYELTKH
+1238 AALYQLTKH

-1389 FSNEGGTL
+1389 FQGEGGTL

-1417 KPLGEFYSSIQSEGG
+1417 KPLGEFYSAIQSEGG

-1447 TGFNLL
+1447 NGFNIL

-1480 SKMASMVK
+1480 SKMASMVE
-1488 PLGEFYTAIQS
+1488 PLDEFYTAIQS

-1547 SFVRGLNGLA
+1547 SFVRGL
-1557 PDLGEFFTTVK
+1557 
-1568 GFEGNIPVERIKN
+1568 
-1581 ISIALQAMIDLQN
+1581 
-1594 GMETDGGLK
+1594 
-1603 SFIFG
+1603 
-1608 WKDLGSFVRGLKRL
+1608 KRL
-1622 APNLGEFFTTVK
+1622 APHLSEFFTTVK
-1634 GIKGDIPVERIKNIS
+1634 GIKGDIPVESTKNIS
-1649 IALQYLVDLQK
+1649 IALKYLVNLQK

-1667 LFTKNQDISQFGQ
+1667 LFTKGQNISQFGK
-1680 DVQDLGEAVKEYV
+1680 DVQALGEAVKEYV

-1700 ISDIENANKVVEAAF
+1700 ITDIENANKVVEAAF

-1726 IGTTKNNKTNKTVTT
+1726 IGTTKTNKTVKT
-1741 PQIGA
+1741 QQMGA
-1746 SLNGKNSVIST
+1746 SLNGKNSVISV

-1792 GSIKL
+1792 GSIEL

-1959 NGINSWGGKAYNAGQ
+1959 NGINSWGGKAYAAGQ
-1974 YLGRQANKGLKA
+1974 YLGRQANKGLRA

>member
-318 GEKLETNKIE
+318 GEKIETNKIE

-359 DAITGKFVK
+359 DAITSKFVK

-384 KADKVSKIIENVS
+384 KVDKVSKIIENVS

-439 KKSLEDL
+439 KKSLEAL

-506 EFLNGELTP
+506 EVLNGELTP

-542 SFFTILKTIGQKL
+542 SFFTILKNIGQKL

-563 LSLGDYLVLTSFR
+563 LLLGDYLVLTSFR

-582 EFSTKAIDKFDSTV
+582 EFSTKAIDKFDSTI

-601 SGLRLFIGWIQK
+601 SGLRSFIVWIQK

-738 ISTFNSLITGTG
+738 ISTFNGLITGTG
-750 ASLTALGEGINNQPA
+750 ASLTALGEGLNNQPA

-798 IGLYIAGII
+798 IGLYVAGII

-963 NGDNLFKAGAAIVTF
+963 NGDSLFKAGAAIVTF

-1020 ETTMIKGA
+1020 DTAMVKGA

-1148 LAIGESTKLAKG
+1148 LAIGESTKLAKD

-1238 AALYELTKH
+1238 AALYQLTKH

-1353 LNSYKEFAKSVKK
+1353 LNSYKKFAKSVKK

-1389 FSNEGGTL
+1389 FQGEGGAL
-1397 QDFTGSNNIANFA
+1397 QDFTGSNNIANFS

-1417 KPLGEFYSSIQSEGG
+1417 KPLGEFYSAIQSEGG

-1447 TGFNLL
+1447 TGFNIL

-1480 SKMASMVK
+1480 SKMASMVE
-1488 PLGEFYTAIQS
+1488 PLDKFYTAIQS
-1499 EGGALSNPPSEEQ
+1499 EGGALSNPPSKEQ
-1512 IQAITTG
+1512 ITAITTG

-1538 FIFGWKDLG
+1538 FVFGWKDLG
-1547 SFVRGLNGLA
+1547 SFVRGLNKLA
-1557 PDLGEFFTTVK
+1557 PDLGEFFATVK
-1568 GFEGNIPVERIKN
+1568 GFEGNIPVKRIKN

-1594 GMETDGGLK
+1594 SLPK
-1603 SFIFG
+1603 FSVFG
-1608 WKDLGSFVRGLKRL
+1608 FL
-1622 APNLGEFFTTVK
+1622 FT
-1634 GIKGDIPVERIKNIS
+1634 GIKSLGILANDLIAIS
-1649 IALQYLVDLQK
+1649 PSLVTFFEKVNTIEKVPYKKTQHIATALQYLVNLQK

-1667 LFTKNQDISQFGQ
+1667 LFTKGQNISQFGK
-1680 DVQDLGEAVKEYV
+1680 DVQVLGEAVQKYV
-1693 KSLKGIE
+1693 ESLKGIE
-1700 ISDIENANKVVEAAF
+1700 IADIENANKVVKAAF

-1721 NKNTS
+1721 NENTS
-1726 IGTTKNNKTNKTVTT
+1726 TGITKTNKTNKTVTT
-1741 PQIGA
+1741 PQMGA

-1792 GSIKL
+1792 GSIEL

-1959 NGINSWGGKAYNAGQ
+1959 NGIRSWGGKAYNAGQ
-1974 YLGRQANKGLKA
+1974 YLGRQANKGLQA

>member
-359 DAITGKFVK
+359 NAITGKFVK

-563 LSLGDYLVLTSFR
+563 LSLGDYLVLTSFH

-1417 KPLGEFYSSIQSEGG
+1417 EPLGEFYSAIQSEGG

-1499 EGGALSNPPSEEQ
+1499 EGGTLSNPPSEEQ

>member
-33 LSNAIDKS
+33 LSNSIDKS

-318 GEKLETNKIE
+318 GEKIETNKIE

-359 DAITGKFVK
+359 DAITGKLVK

-384 KADKVSKIIENVS
+384 KVDKVSKIIENVS

-461 KVGFD
+461 RVGFD

-563 LSLGDYLVLTSFR
+563 LLLGDYLVLTSFR

-582 EFSTKAIDKFDSTV
+582 EFSTKAIDKFDSTI

-601 SGLRLFIGWIQK
+601 SGLRSFIGWIQK

-663 DRFSEFREKAS
+663 DRFSDFREKAS

-798 IGLYIAGII
+798 IGLYVAGII

-863 NLSKTIQTRVK
+863 NLSKAIQTRVK

-1020 ETTMIKGA
+1020 ETAMVKGA

-1131 IPVKRLLSAATA
+1131 IPVKRLLSAAIA

-1148 LAIGESTKLAKG
+1148 LAIGESTKLANG

-1204 GISMKLLSTIP
+1204 GVSMKLLSTIP

-1238 AALYELTKH
+1238 AALYQLTKH

-1353 LNSYKEFAKSVKK
+1353 LNSYKKFAKSVKN
-1366 IDEDTVKKTKLV
+1366 IDEDTVEKTKLV

-1389 FSNEGGTL
+1389 FQGEGGTL
-1397 QDFTGSNNIANFA
+1397 QDFTGSNNIANFS

-1417 KPLGEFYSSIQSEGG
+1417 KPLGDFYSAIQNEGG

-1447 TGFNLL
+1447 TGFNIL

-1480 SKMASMVK
+1480 SKMASMVE
-1488 PLGEFYTAIQS
+1488 PLDEFYTAIQS
-1499 EGGALSNPPSEEQ
+1499 EGGALSNPPSKEQ
-1512 IQAITTG
+1512 ITAITTG

-1538 FIFGWKDLG
+1538 FVFGWKDLG
-1547 SFVRGLNGLA
+1547 SFVRGLNKLA
-1557 PDLGEFFTTVK
+1557 PDLGEFFATVK
-1568 GFEGNIPVERIKN
+1568 GFEGNIPVKRIKN

-1594 GMETDGGLK
+1594 SLPK
-1603 SFIFG
+1603 FSVFG
-1608 WKDLGSFVRGLKRL
+1608 FL
-1622 APNLGEFFTTVK
+1622 FT
-1634 GIKGDIPVERIKNIS
+1634 GIKSLGILAMDLIAITPSLVAFFKKVNSIDKIPYEKTQQ
-1649 IALQYLVDLQK
+1649 IATALKYLVNLQK
-1660 TLPKEGG
+1660 ALPKKGG
-1667 LFTKNQDISQFGQ
+1667 LFTKDQNISQFGQ
-1680 DVQDLGEAVKEYV
+1680 DVQELGEAVKEYV

-1700 ISDIENANKVVEAAF
+1700 ITDIENANKVVEAAF

-1721 NKNTS
+1721 NESMST
-1726 IGTTKNNKTNKTVTT
+1726 GTTKTNKTVKT
-1741 PQIGA
+1741 QQMGA
-1746 SLNGKNSVIST
+1746 SLNGKNSVISV

-1797 KGAKLTGE
+1797 EGAKLTGE

-1874 KTKNV
+1874 KTGKV

-1959 NGINSWGGKAYNAGQ
+1959 KGINSWGGKAYSAGQ

>member
-224 SYKGLNVAAD
+224 SYKGLNVASD

-359 DAITGKFVK
+359 DAITSKFVK

-384 KADKVSKIIENVS
+384 KVDKVSKIIENVS

-439 KKSLEDL
+439 KKSLEAL

-466 KSKVDYEIIDNTKKK
+466 KSKIDYEIIDNTKKK

-492 KKTNTAAHTSLKTL
+492 KKTNTAAHTNLKTL

-542 SFFTILKTIGQKL
+542 SFFTILKNIGQKL

-563 LSLGDYLVLTSFR
+563 LLLGDYLVLTSFR

-582 EFSTKAIDKFDSTV
+582 EFSTKAIDKFDSTI

-601 SGLRLFIGWIQK
+601 SGLRSFIGWIQK

-738 ISTFNSLITGTG
+738 INTFNSLITGTG

-798 IGLYIAGII
+798 IGLYVAGII

-953 ALACKTFAGI
+953 ALSCKTFAGI

-1020 ETTMIKGA
+1020 ETTMVKGA

-1160 AMKGALGMSAVM
+1160 AIKGALGMSAVM

-1238 AALYELTKH
+1238 AALYQLTKH

-1417 KPLGEFYSSIQSEGG
+1417 KPLGEFYSAIQSEGG

-1447 TGFNLL
+1447 TGFNIL

-1480 SKMASMVK
+1480 SKMASMVE
-1488 PLGEFYTAIQS
+1488 PLDKFYTAIQS
-1499 EGGALSNPPSEEQ
+1499 EGGALSNPPSKEQ
-1512 IQAITTG
+1512 ITAITTG

-1538 FIFGWKDLG
+1538 FVFGWKDLG
-1547 SFVRGLNGLA
+1547 SFVRGLNKLA
-1557 PDLGEFFTTVK
+1557 PDLGEFFATVK
-1568 GFEGNIPVERIKN
+1568 GFEGNIPVKRIKN

-1594 GMETDGGLK
+1594 SLPK
-1603 SFIFG
+1603 FSVFG
-1608 WKDLGSFVRGLKRL
+1608 FL
-1622 APNLGEFFTTVK
+1622 FT
-1634 GIKGDIPVERIKNIS
+1634 GIKSLGILANDLIAIS
-1649 IALQYLVDLQK
+1649 PSLVTFFEKVNTIEKVPYKKTQHIATALQYLVNLQK

-1667 LFTKNQDISQFGQ
+1667 LFTKGQNISQFGK
-1680 DVQDLGEAVKEYV
+1680 DVQDLGEAVEKYV
-1693 KSLKGIE
+1693 ESLKGIE
-1700 ISDIENANKVVEAAF
+1700 ITDIENANKVVKAAF

-1721 NKNTS
+1721 NENTS
-1726 IGTTKNNKTNKTVTT
+1726 TGITKTNKNNKTVTT
-1741 PQIGA
+1741 PQMGA

-1792 GSIKL
+1792 GSIEL

-1805 GSLVQTIRQFVKAV
+1805 GSLIQTIRQFVKAV

-1959 NGINSWGGKAYNAGQ
+1959 NGINSWGGKAYSAGQ

>member
-33 LSNAIDKS
+33 LSNSIDKS

-318 GEKLETNKIE
+318 GEKIETNKIE

-359 DAITGKFVK
+359 DAITGKLVK

-384 KADKVSKIIENVS
+384 KVDKVSKIIENVS

-466 KSKVDYEIIDNTKKK
+466 KSKIDYEIIDNTKKK

-563 LSLGDYLVLTSFR
+563 LLLGDYLVLTSFR

-582 EFSTKAIDKFDSTV
+582 EFSTKAIDKFDSTI

-601 SGLRLFIGWIQK
+601 SGLRSFIGWIQK

-637 IFSGLFTIIKNIFG
+637 IFSGLFTIIKNIFE
-651 NIKGLLN
+651 NIKGFLN

-663 DRFSEFREKAS
+663 DRFSDFREKAS

-750 ASLTALGEGINNQPA
+750 ASLTALGEGLNNQPA

-1020 ETTMIKGA
+1020 ETAMVKGA

-1085 ALDLVLLSLIM
+1085 ALDLVLLSLVM

-1131 IPVKRLLSAATA
+1131 IPVKRLLSAAIA

-1148 LAIGESTKLAKG
+1148 VAIGESTKLANG

-1172 LIVGGMVIAIS
+1172 LIVGGMVIAIT

-1238 AALYELTKH
+1238 AALYQLTKH

-1353 LNSYKEFAKSVKK
+1353 LNSYKEFAKSVKN
-1366 IDEDTVKKTKLV
+1366 IDEDTVNKTKLV

-1389 FSNEGGTL
+1389 FQGEGGTL

-1410 KELSEAI
+1410 NELSEAV
-1417 KPLGEFYSSIQSEGG
+1417 KPLGDFYSAIQSEGG

-1465 TMQQITGEKNLADFA
+1465 TMQQITGEKNLADFV
-1480 SKMASMVK
+1480 SKMASMVE
-1488 PLGEFYTAIQS
+1488 PLGEFYSSIQS
-1499 EGGALSNPPSEEQ
+1499 EGGALSNPPSKEQ
-1512 IQAITTG
+1512 ITAITTG

-1533 GGLKS
+1533 GGFKS
-1538 FIFGWKDLG
+1538 VVL
-1547 SFVRGLNGLA
+1547 
-1557 PDLGEFFTTVK
+1557 
-1568 GFEGNIPVERIKN
+1568 
-1581 ISIALQAMIDLQN
+1581 
-1594 GMETDGGLK
+1594 
-1603 SFIFG
+1603 G
-1608 WKDLGSFVRGLKRL
+1608 WKDLGSFVRGLKKL
-1622 APNLGEFFTTVK
+1622 APDLGEFFTT
-1634 GIKGDIPVERIKNIS
+1634 IKGFEGKIPLKRIENIS
-1649 IALQYLVDLQK
+1649 IALKAMIDLQNSLPKFSVFGFLFTGIKSLSMLTYELIGMTPSLIEFFGKVKKIKEVPYEKTKDIATALKYLVDLQK
-1660 TLPKEGG
+1660 TLPKKGG
-1667 LFTKNQDISQFGQ
+1667 LFTKEQNISQFGK
-1680 DVQDLGEAVKEYV
+1680 DVKDLGEAVKDYV
-1693 KSLKGIE
+1693 ESLKGIE
-1700 ISDIENANKVVEAAF
+1700 ITDIENANKVVEAAF
-1715 KMVKTF
+1715 KMVKIF

-1726 IGTTKNNKTNKTVTT
+1726 TGTTKNNKTNKTVTT

-1819 SSIDLSGI
+1819 SNIDLSGI

-1839 ELNKAV
+1839 KLNKAV

-1874 KTKNV
+1874 KTGKV

-1959 NGINSWGGKAYNAGQ
+1959 NGINSWGGKAYSAGQ

-2115 INGITYDDGSNIVD
+2115 INGITYDDGSNVVD
-2129 AVETLVHAVKI
+2129 AVETLVHAIKI

>member
-318 GEKLETNKIE
+318 GEKIETNKIE

-384 KADKVSKIIENVS
+384 KVDKVSKIIENVS

-439 KKSLEDL
+439 KKSLEAL

-582 EFSTKAIDKFDSTV
+582 EFSTKAIDKFDSTI

-601 SGLRLFIGWIQK
+601 SGLRSFIGWIQK

-651 NIKGLLN
+651 NIKGLFN

-821 GVTKSLSGMIDSFA
+821 CITKSLS
-835 GIFKSFGSIFTSTS
+835 
-849 TTITKLGSLFDEIG
+849 
-863 NLSKTIQTRVK
+863 
-874 LESFKMIALSV
+874 
-885 GIIAGA
+885 
-891 IVAISL
+891 
-897 IPAERL
+897 
-903 MPSVIAVG
+903 
-911 TLVGLLCGTLIYL
+911 
-924 TKQSSALDGPKL
+924 
-936 QALGLSL
+936 
-943 AGVGAGILLL
+943 
-953 ALACKTFAGI
+953 
-963 NGDNLFKAGAAIVTF
+963 
-978 MGMMAIV
+978 
-985 SKAAGSMAK
+985 
-994 SGFAFIGMALAVD
+994 
-1007 ILLKTCLLIAAIP
+1007 
-1020 ETTMIKGA
+1020 
-1028 LGVLSLVTI
+1028 
-1037 LALACRIAGNNAFN
+1037 
-1051 GVGLLGLSAAVATL
+1051 
-1065 IPTIIVL
+1065 
-1072 AFLPWPMI
+1072 
-1080 LKGVA
+1080 
-1085 ALDLVLLSLIM
+1085 
-1096 SVKSMDG
+1096 
-1103 INAKSLLSL
+1103 
-1112 GVLAGVIAE
+1112 
-1121 ISMALMVLSI
+1121 
-1131 IPVKRLLSAATA
+1131 
-1143 LSGVM
+1143 
-1148 LAIGESTKLAKG
+1148 
-1160 AMKGALGMSAVM
+1160 
-1172 LIVGGMVIAIS
+1172 
-1183 KTNPKAAIK
+1183 
-1192 IASSLSALILSL
+1192 
-1204 GISMKLLSTIP
+1204 
-1215 DPKGILIACGALL
+1215 
-1228 AGIAS
+1228 
-1233 IGLVI
+1233 
-1238 AALYELTKH
+1238 
-1247 KLISGKILDKT
+1247 
-1258 ATITAKIG
+1258 
-1266 SVIGSFFGGINKGY
+1266 
-1280 VDSSSKKSKSL
+1280 
-1291 AKGLK
+1291 
-1296 DFTDSVVPF
+1296 
-1305 VKSVKD
+1305 
-1311 LDVKDL
+1311 
-1317 SKIKDITDAMHDV
+1317 
-1330 FDIGRETVDTSNF
+1330 
-1343 TTFGESLEPF
+1343 
-1353 LNSYKEFAKSVKK
+1353 
-1366 IDEDTVKKTKLV
+1366 
-1378 SDTIKVLAGIK
+1378 
-1389 FSNEGGTL
+1389 
-1397 QDFTGSNNIANFA
+1397 
-1410 KELSEAI
+1410 
-1417 KPLGEFYSSIQSEGG
+1417 
-1432 ALSNPPSKEQ
+1432 
-1442 IQAIT
+1442 
-1447 TGFNLL
+1447 
-1453 IKAQNKLPKTNG
+1453 
-1465 TMQQITGEKNLADFA
+1465 
-1480 SKMASMVK
+1480 
-1488 PLGEFYTAIQS
+1488 
-1499 EGGALSNPPSEEQ
+1499 
-1512 IQAITTG
+1512 
-1519 LNLLIKCQNGMETD
+1519 
-1533 GGLKS
+1533 
-1538 FIFGWKDLG
+1538 
-1547 SFVRGLNGLA
+1547 
-1557 PDLGEFFTTVK
+1557 
-1568 GFEGNIPVERIKN
+1568 
-1581 ISIALQAMIDLQN
+1581 
-1594 GMETDGGLK
+1594 
-1603 SFIFG
+1603 
-1608 WKDLGSFVRGLKRL
+1608 
-1622 APNLGEFFTTVK
+1622 
-1634 GIKGDIPVERIKNIS
+1634 
-1649 IALQYLVDLQK
+1649 
-1660 TLPKEGG
+1660 
-1667 LFTKNQDISQFGQ
+1667 
-1680 DVQDLGEAVKEYV
+1680 
-1693 KSLKGIE
+1693 
-1700 ISDIENANKVVEAAF
+1700 
-1715 KMVKTF
+1715 
-1721 NKNTS
+1721 
-1726 IGTTKNNKTNKTVTT
+1726 
-1741 PQIGA
+1741 
-1746 SLNGKNSVIST
+1746 
-1757 IQSFAKN
+1757 
-1764 IKAIDTESMGKKS
+1764 
-1777 ADIKK
+1777 
-1782 AINGLNKAIE
+1782 
-1792 GSIKL
+1792 
-1797 KGAKLTGE
+1797 
-1805 GSLVQTIRQFVKAV
+1805 
-1819 SSIDLSGI
+1819 
-1827 SKKSSAISQAIS
+1827 
-1839 ELNKAV
+1839 
-1845 SSGSKSIKTSDY
+1845 
-1857 SKIGEKLGTGL
+1857 
-1868 ANGIKS
+1868 
-1874 KTKNV
+1874 
-1879 KSAVKSLVNSAKKS
+1879 
-1893 VTSLKGPFKS
+1893 
-1903 AASGAGSAFVKGLK
+1903 
-1917 GYVSAAKA
+1917 
-1925 QGKAIGSSAK
+1925 
-1935 SGLTGQNIK
+1935 
-1944 GRYKDAGNNAGKGLV
+1944 
-1959 NGINSWGGKAYNAGQ
+1959 
-1974 YLGRQANKGLKA
+1974 
-1986 TLKIASPSKVF
+1986 
-1997 TRDGEYV
+1997 
-2004 GEGFVNGI
+2004 
-2012 KNYALKVYK
+2012 
-2021 AGVELATNAIT
+2021 
-2032 GTASVSSDIF
+2032 
-2042 DDLKD
+2042 
-2047 PVIRP
+2047 
-2052 VLDLSNVQN
+2052 
-2061 GVNSIDNMFARNQA
+2061 
-2075 MSINARMNNA
+2075 
-2085 KQSEVTNADVVRAI
+2085 
-2099 NSLNSKIDGS
+2099 
-2109 PRTVTN
+2109 
-2115 INGITYDDGSNIVD
+2115 
-2129 AVETLVHAVKI
+2129 
-2140 EGRV
+2140 

>member
-359 DAITGKFVK
+359 NAITDKFVK

-384 KADKVSKIIENVS
+384 KVDKVSKIIENVS

>member
-1366 IDEDTVKKTKLV
+1366 IDEDTVNKTKLV

-1417 KPLGEFYSSIQSEGG
+1417 EPLGEFYSAIQSEGG

-1480 SKMASMVK
+1480 SKMASMVE
-1488 PLGEFYTAIQS
+1488 PLGAFYTAIQS
-1499 EGGALSNPPSEEQ
+1499 EGGALNNPPSEEQ

-1557 PDLGEFFTTVK
+1557 SDLGEFFTTVK

>member
-33 LSNAIDKS
+33 LSNSIDKS

-113 ALNLQQAEYQVKA
+113 ALNLQQAEYQIKA

-384 KADKVSKIIENVS
+384 KVDKVSKIIENVS

-466 KSKVDYEIIDNTKKK
+466 KSKIDYEIIDNTKKK

-563 LSLGDYLVLTSFR
+563 LLLGDYLVLTSFR

-582 EFSTKAIDKFDSTV
+582 EFSTKAIDKFDSTI

-601 SGLRLFIGWIQK
+601 SGLRSFIGWIRK

-651 NIKGLLN
+651 NIKGLFN

-750 ASLTALGEGINNQPA
+750 ASLTALGEGLNNQPA

-798 IGLYIAGII
+798 IGLYVAGII

-1020 ETTMIKGA
+1020 ETAMVKGA

-1148 LAIGESTKLAKG
+1148 LAIGESTKLANG
-1160 AMKGALGMSAVM
+1160 AIKGALGMSAVM

-1204 GISMKLLSTIP
+1204 GVSMKLLSTIP

-1238 AALYELTKH
+1238 AALYQLTKH

-1353 LNSYKEFAKSVKK
+1353 LNSYKKFAKSVKN
-1366 IDEDTVKKTKLV
+1366 IDEDTVNKTKLV

-1389 FSNEGGTL
+1389 FQGEGGTL

-1410 KELSEAI
+1410 NELSEAV
-1417 KPLGEFYSSIQSEGG
+1417 KPLGEFYSAIQSEGG

-1447 TGFNLL
+1447 TGFNIL

-1480 SKMASMVK
+1480 SKMASMVE
-1488 PLGEFYTAIQS
+1488 PLDKFYTAIQS
-1499 EGGALSNPPSEEQ
+1499 EGGALSNPPSKEQ
-1512 IQAITTG
+1512 ITAITTG

-1538 FIFGWKDLG
+1538 FVFGWKDLG
-1547 SFVRGLNGLA
+1547 SFVRGLNKLA
-1557 PDLGEFFTTVK
+1557 PDLGEFFATVK

-1581 ISIALQAMIDLQN
+1581 ISIALKAMIDLQN
-1594 GMETDGGLK
+1594 SLPK
-1603 SFIFG
+1603 FSIFG
-1608 WKDLGSFVRGLKRL
+1608 FL
-1622 APNLGEFFTTVK
+1622 FT
-1634 GIKGDIPVERIKNIS
+1634 GIKSLGILANDLIAITPSLVAFFKKVNS
-1649 IALQYLVDLQK
+1649 IDKVPYEKTQQIATALQYLVKLQK
-1660 TLPKEGG
+1660 SLPKKGG
-1667 LFTKNQDISQFGQ
+1667 LFTKDQNISQFGQ

-1700 ISDIENANKVVEAAF
+1700 VTDIENANKVVEAAF

-1721 NKNTS
+1721 NKNMST
-1726 IGTTKNNKTNKTVTT
+1726 GTTKNNKTNKTVTT

-1917 GYVSAAKA
+1917 GYASAAKA

-1935 SGLTGQNIK
+1935 SGLTSQNIK

-1959 NGINSWGGKAYNAGQ
+1959 NGINSWGGKAYSAGQ

>member
-359 DAITGKFVK
+359 NAITGKFVK

-384 KADKVSKIIENVS
+384 KVDKVSKIIENVS

-1366 IDEDTVKKTKLV
+1366 IDEDTVNKTKLV

-1417 KPLGEFYSSIQSEGG
+1417 EPLGEFYSAIQSEGG

>member
-33 LSNAIDKS
+33 LSNSIDKS

-318 GEKLETNKIE
+318 GEKIETNKIE
-328 NLTRIFNALRPLI
+328 NLTKIFNALRPLI

-359 DAITGKFVK
+359 DAITSKLVK

-384 KADKVSKIIENVS
+384 KVDKVSKIIENVS

-461 KVGFD
+461 RVGFD

-563 LSLGDYLVLTSFR
+563 LLLGDYLVLTSFR

-582 EFSTKAIDKFDSTV
+582 EFSTKAIDKFDSTI

-601 SGLRLFIGWIQK
+601 SGLRSFIGWIQK

-663 DRFSEFREKAS
+663 DRFSDFREKAS

-798 IGLYIAGII
+798 IGLYVAGII

-863 NLSKTIQTRVK
+863 NLSKAIQTRVK

-1020 ETTMIKGA
+1020 ETTMVKGA

-1131 IPVKRLLSAATA
+1131 IPVKRLLSAAIA

-1148 LAIGESTKLAKG
+1148 LAIGESTKLANG

-1204 GISMKLLSTIP
+1204 GVSMKLLSTIP

-1353 LNSYKEFAKSVKK
+1353 LNSYKKFAKSVKN
-1366 IDEDTVKKTKLV
+1366 IDEDTVEKTKLV

-1389 FSNEGGTL
+1389 FQGEGGTL
-1397 QDFTGSNNIANFA
+1397 QDFTGSNNIANFS

-1417 KPLGEFYSSIQSEGG
+1417 KPLGDFYSAIQNEGG

-1465 TMQQITGEKNLADFA
+1465 TIQQITGEKNLADFA

-1488 PLGEFYTAIQS
+1488 PLGEFYTSIQS
-1499 EGGALSNPPSEEQ
+1499 ESGALSNPPSEEQ

-1547 SFVRGLNGLA
+1547 SFVIGLKRLA

-1581 ISIALQAMIDLQN
+1581 ISIALKAMIDLQN

-1608 WKDLGSFVRGLKRL
+1608 WKDLGSFVRGLKKL
-1622 APNLGEFFTTVK
+1622 APNLGEFFEKVNT
-1634 GIKGDIPVERIKNIS
+1634 IKEVPYEKTQQ
-1649 IALQYLVDLQK
+1649 IATALKYLVNLQK
-1660 TLPKEGG
+1660 TLPKKGG

-1700 ISDIENANKVVEAAF
+1700 ITDIENANKVVEAAF

-1721 NKNTS
+1721 NESMST
-1726 IGTTKNNKTNKTVTT
+1726 GTTKTNKTVKT
-1741 PQIGA
+1741 QQMGA
-1746 SLNGKNSVIST
+1746 SLNGKNSVISV

-1792 GSIKL
+1792 GSIEL

-1874 KTKNV
+1874 KTGKV

-1893 VTSLKGPFKS
+1893 VSSLKGPFKS

-1959 NGINSWGGKAYNAGQ
+1959 NGINSWGGKAYSAGQ

-2042 DDLKD
+2042 DGLKD

-2099 NSLNSKIDGS
+2099 NSLNNKIDGS

>member
-359 DAITGKFVK
+359 NAITGKFVK

-384 KADKVSKIIENVS
+384 KVDKVSKIIENVS

-1028 LGVLSLVTI
+1028 FGVLSLVTI

-1366 IDEDTVKKTKLV
+1366 IDEDTVNKTKLV

-1417 KPLGEFYSSIQSEGG
+1417 EPLGEFYSAIQSEGG

>member
-33 LSNAIDKS
+33 LSNSIDKS

-384 KADKVSKIIENVS
+384 KVDKVSKIIENVS

-439 KKSLEDL
+439 KKSLEAL

-563 LSLGDYLVLTSFR
+563 LLLGDYLVLTSFR

-582 EFSTKAIDKFDSTV
+582 EFSTKAIDKFDSTI

-601 SGLRLFIGWIQK
+601 SGLRSFIGWIRK

-627 LKEAANGFQN
+627 LKEAANGFKN
-637 IFSGLFTIIKNIFG
+637 IFSGLFTIIKNIFE

-750 ASLTALGEGINNQPA
+750 TSLTALGEGLNNQPA

-1020 ETTMIKGA
+1020 ETAMVKGA

-1131 IPVKRLLSAATA
+1131 IPVKRLLSAAIA

-1148 LAIGESTKLAKG
+1148 VAIGESTKLANG

-1238 AALYELTKH
+1238 AALYQLTKH

-1389 FSNEGGTL
+1389 FQGEGGTL

-1417 KPLGEFYSSIQSEGG
+1417 KPLGEFYSAIQSEGG

-1447 TGFNLL
+1447 TGFNIL

-1480 SKMASMVK
+1480 SKMASMVE
-1488 PLGEFYTAIQS
+1488 PLDEFYTAIQS
-1499 EGGALSNPPSEEQ
+1499 EGGALSNPPSKEQ
-1512 IQAITTG
+1512 ITAITTG

-1538 FIFGWKDLG
+1538 FVFGWKDLG
-1547 SFVRGLNGLA
+1547 SFVRGLNKLA
-1557 PDLGEFFTTVK
+1557 PDLGEFFATVK
-1568 GFEGNIPVERIKN
+1568 GFEGNIPVKRIKN

-1622 APNLGEFFTTVK
+1622 APDLDEFFTTVK
-1634 GIKGDIPVERIKNIS
+1634 GFEGNIPVESTKNIS
-1649 IALQYLVDLQK
+1649 IALKYLVNLQK

-1667 LFTKNQDISQFGQ
+1667 LFTKGQNISQFGK
-1680 DVQDLGEAVKEYV
+1680 DVQALGEAVKEYV

-1700 ISDIENANKVVEAAF
+1700 ITDIENANKVVEAAF

-1721 NKNTS
+1721 NENTS
-1726 IGTTKNNKTNKTVTT
+1726 IGTTKTNKTVKT
-1741 PQIGA
+1741 QQMGA
-1746 SLNGKNSVIST
+1746 SLNGKNSVISV

-1792 GSIKL
+1792 GSIEL

-1944 GRYKDAGNNAGKGLV
+1944 GRYKEAGNNAGKGLV
-1959 NGINSWGGKAYNAGQ
+1959 NGINSWGGKAYSAGQ

-2021 AGVELATNAIT
+2021 AGVDLATNAIT

>member
-1 MSRTIEENVVVL
+1 
-13 KFDQE
+13 
-18 DFQSNVEKAVGVLDK
+18 
-33 LSNAIDKS
+33 
-41 SSGNSLKSIN
+41 
-51 TAIKNVDFDSMSKGI
+51 
-66 DNISSKFGV
+66 
-75 LGAVGQAAI
+75 
-84 SKLTQT
+84 
-90 TMDKVGSIL
+90 
-99 TSVPNKIFKGGLTR
+99 
-113 ALNLQQAEYQVKA
+113 
-126 LGFTWKSTMKSME
+126 
-139 GETKDVFTAVDR
+139 
-151 AVTGTA
+151 
-157 YSLDQA
+157 
-163 AMTASQILASN
+163 
-174 PSLSL
+174 
-179 EDLEMHLKRISGVAA
+179 
-194 MTGREYSEIGYI
+194 
-206 FAQVSGQGR
+206 
-215 LMGDQLMQL
+215 
-224 SYKGLNVAAD
+224 
-234 IAKYLN
+234 
-240 SNKEAFDK
+240 
-248 VISKESV
+248 
-255 SRLQKLGIQ
+255 
-264 SKVTEG
+264 
-270 QIRELVSDGVIDFE
+270 
-284 TFSAATE
+284 
-291 HYMSSA
+291 
-297 FGANEL
+297 
-303 YTGSLANLNAALARL
+303 
-318 GEKLETNKIE
+318 
-328 NLTRIFNALRPLI
+328 
-341 NTISER
+341 
-347 LNPVINLINKAS
+347 
-359 DAITGKFVK
+359 
-368 AINWVNK
+368 
-375 ALGGVVDNG
+375 
-384 KADKVSKIIENVS
+384 
-397 NKTKKSSDT
+397 
-406 IEKAA
+406 
-411 SKLRLTQ
+411 
-418 KEYDAVWDIWNYGT
+418 
-432 YGTGEKR
+432 
-439 KKSLEDL
+439 
-446 GMSYKNVQDYINEFY
+446 MSYKNVQDYINEFY
-461 KVGFD
+461 RVGFD

-563 LSLGDYLVLTSFR
+563 LLLGDYLVLTSFR

-582 EFSTKAIDKFDSTV
+582 EFSTKAIDKFDSTI

-601 SGLRLFIGWIQK
+601 SGLRSFIGWIQK

-798 IGLYIAGII
+798 IGLYVAGII

-863 NLSKTIQTRVK
+863 NLSKAIQTRVK

-1020 ETTMIKGA
+1020 ETTMVKGA

-1131 IPVKRLLSAATA
+1131 IPVKRLLSAAIA

-1148 LAIGESTKLAKG
+1148 LAIGESTKLANG

-1204 GISMKLLSTIP
+1204 GVSMKLLSTIP

-1238 AALYELTKH
+1238 AALYQLTKH

-1353 LNSYKEFAKSVKK
+1353 LNSYKKFAKSVKN
-1366 IDEDTVKKTKLV
+1366 IDEDTVEKTKLV

-1389 FSNEGGTL
+1389 FQGEGGTL
-1397 QDFTGSNNIANFA
+1397 QDFTGSNNIANFS

-1417 KPLGEFYSSIQSEGG
+1417 KPLGEFYTAIQSEGG

-1465 TMQQITGEKNLADFA
+1465 TIQQITGEKNLADFA

-1512 IQAITTG
+1512 IQAITAG

-1547 SFVRGLNGLA
+1547 SFVIGLKRLA

-1581 ISIALQAMIDLQN
+1581 ISIALKAMIDLQN

-1608 WKDLGSFVRGLKRL
+1608 WKDLGSFVRGLKKL
-1622 APNLGEFFTTVK
+1622 APNLGEFFEKVNT
-1634 GIKGDIPVERIKNIS
+1634 IKEVPYEKTQQ
-1649 IALQYLVDLQK
+1649 IATALKYLVNLQK
-1660 TLPKEGG
+1660 TLPKKGG

-1700 ISDIENANKVVEAAF
+1700 ITDIENANKVVEAAF

-1721 NKNTS
+1721 NESMST
-1726 IGTTKNNKTNKTVTT
+1726 GTTKTNKTVKT
-1741 PQIGA
+1741 QQMGA
-1746 SLNGKNSVIST
+1746 SLNGKNSVISV

-1792 GSIKL
+1792 GSIEL

-1874 KTKNV
+1874 KTGKV

-1959 NGINSWGGKAYNAGQ
+1959 NGINSWGGKAYSAGQ

>member
-33 LSNAIDKS
+33 LSNSIDKS

-318 GEKLETNKIE
+318 GEKIETNKIE

-359 DAITGKFVK
+359 DAITGKLVK

-384 KADKVSKIIENVS
+384 KVDKVSKIIENVS

-461 KVGFD
+461 RVGFD

-563 LSLGDYLVLTSFR
+563 LLLGDYLVLTSFR

-582 EFSTKAIDKFDSTV
+582 EFSTKAIDKFDSTI

-601 SGLRLFIGWIQK
+601 SGLRSFIGWIQK

-663 DRFSEFREKAS
+663 DRFSDFREKAS

-798 IGLYIAGII
+798 IGLYVAGII

-863 NLSKTIQTRVK
+863 NLSKAIQTRVK

-1020 ETTMIKGA
+1020 ETTMVKGA

-1131 IPVKRLLSAATA
+1131 IPVKRLLSAAIA

-1148 LAIGESTKLAKG
+1148 LAIGESTKLANG

-1204 GISMKLLSTIP
+1204 GVSMKLLSTIP

-1353 LNSYKEFAKSVKK
+1353 LNSYKKFAKSVKN
-1366 IDEDTVKKTKLV
+1366 IDEDTVEKTKLV

-1389 FSNEGGTL
+1389 FQGEGGTL
-1397 QDFTGSNNIANFA
+1397 QDFTGSNNIANFS

-1417 KPLGEFYSSIQSEGG
+1417 KPLGDFYSAIQNEGG

-1547 SFVRGLNGLA
+1547 SFVRGL
-1557 PDLGEFFTTVK
+1557 K
-1568 GFEGNIPVERIKN
+1568 K
-1581 ISIALQAMIDLQN
+1581 
-1594 GMETDGGLK
+1594 
-1603 SFIFG
+1603 
-1608 WKDLGSFVRGLKRL
+1608 L
-1622 APNLGEFFTTVK
+1622 APNLGEFFEK
-1634 GIKGDIPVERIKNIS
+1634 LNNIKEVPYEKTQQ
-1649 IALQYLVDLQK
+1649 IATALKYLVNLQK
-1660 TLPKEGG
+1660 TLPKKGG

-1700 ISDIENANKVVEAAF
+1700 ITDIENANKVVEAAF

-1721 NKNTS
+1721 NESMST
-1726 IGTTKNNKTNKTVTT
+1726 GTTKTNKTVKT
-1741 PQIGA
+1741 QQMGA
-1746 SLNGKNSVIST
+1746 SLNGKNSVISV

-1797 KGAKLTGE
+1797 EGAKLTGE

-1874 KTKNV
+1874 KTGKV

-1959 NGINSWGGKAYNAGQ
+1959 NGINSWGGKAYSAGQ

-2099 NSLNSKIDGS
+2099 NSLNNKIDGS

>member
-224 SYKGLNVAAD
+224 SYKGLNVASD

-318 GEKLETNKIE
+318 GEKIETNKIE

-384 KADKVSKIIENVS
+384 KVDKVSKIIENVS

-439 KKSLEDL
+439 KKSLEAL

-542 SFFTILKTIGQKL
+542 SFFTILKNIGQKL

-563 LSLGDYLVLTSFR
+563 LLLGDYLVLTSFR

-582 EFSTKAIDKFDSTV
+582 EFSTKAIDKFDSTI

-601 SGLRLFIGWIQK
+601 SGLRSFIGWIQK

-651 NIKGLLN
+651 NIKGLLT

-750 ASLTALGEGINNQPA
+750 ASLTSLGEGLNNQPA

-874 LESFKMIALSV
+874 LESFKLIALSV

-911 TLVGLLCGTLIYL
+911 TLVALLCGTLIYL
-924 TKQSSALDGPKL
+924 TKQSSALDAPKL

-1020 ETTMIKGA
+1020 ETTMVKGA

-1085 ALDLVLLSLIM
+1085 ALDLVLLSLVM

-1148 LAIGESTKLAKG
+1148 LAIGESTKLAKN

-1204 GISMKLLSTIP
+1204 GVSMKLLSTIP

-1238 AALYELTKH
+1238 AALYQLTKH

-1280 VDSSSKKSKSL
+1280 VDSSSKKSNSL

-1389 FSNEGGTL
+1389 FQGEGGTL

-1417 KPLGEFYSSIQSEGG
+1417 KPLGEFYSAIQSEGG

-1447 TGFNLL
+1447 NGFNIL

-1480 SKMASMVK
+1480 SKMASMVE
-1488 PLGEFYTAIQS
+1488 PLDKFYTAIQS
-1499 EGGALSNPPSEEQ
+1499 EGGALSNPPSKEQ
-1512 IQAITTG
+1512 ITAITTG

-1538 FIFGWKDLG
+1538 FVFGWKDLG
-1547 SFVRGLNGLA
+1547 SFVRGLNKLA
-1557 PDLGEFFTTVK
+1557 PDLGEFFATVK
-1568 GFEGNIPVERIKN
+1568 GFEGNIPVKRIKN

-1594 GMETDGGLK
+1594 SLPK
-1603 SFIFG
+1603 FSVFG
-1608 WKDLGSFVRGLKRL
+1608 FL
-1622 APNLGEFFTTVK
+1622 FT
-1634 GIKGDIPVERIKNIS
+1634 GIKSLGILANDLIAISPSLVTFFEKVNSIEKVPYKKTQNIAT
-1649 IALQYLVDLQK
+1649 ALQYLVNLQK

-1667 LFTKNQDISQFGQ
+1667 LFTKGQNISQFGK
-1680 DVQDLGEAVKEYV
+1680 DVQVLGEAVQKYV
-1693 KSLKGIE
+1693 ESLKGIE
-1700 ISDIENANKVVEAAF
+1700 IADIENANKVVNAAF

-1721 NKNTS
+1721 NENTS
-1726 IGTTKNNKTNKTVTT
+1726 TGITKTNKTNKTVTT
-1741 PQIGA
+1741 PQMGA
-1746 SLNGKNSVIST
+1746 SLNGKNSVISV

-1792 GSIKL
+1792 GSIEL

-1874 KTKNV
+1874 KTGKV

-1959 NGINSWGGKAYNAGQ
+1959 NGIRSWGGKAYSAGQ
-1974 YLGRQANKGLKA
+1974 YLGRQANKGLQA

>member
-224 SYKGLNVAAD
+224 SYKGLNVASD

-359 DAITGKFVK
+359 DAITSKFVK

-384 KADKVSKIIENVS
+384 KVDKVSKIIENVS

-439 KKSLEDL
+439 KKSLEAL

-466 KSKVDYEIIDNTKKK
+466 KSKIDYEIIDNTKKK

-492 KKTNTAAHTSLKTL
+492 KKTNTAAHTNLKTL

-542 SFFTILKTIGQKL
+542 SFFTILKNIGQKL

-563 LSLGDYLVLTSFR
+563 LLLGDYLVLTSFR

-582 EFSTKAIDKFDSTV
+582 EFSTKAIDKFDSTI

-601 SGLRLFIGWIQK
+601 SGLRSFIGWIQK

-738 ISTFNSLITGTG
+738 INTFNSLITGTG

-798 IGLYIAGII
+798 IGLYVAGII

-953 ALACKTFAGI
+953 ALSCKTFAGI

-1020 ETTMIKGA
+1020 ETTMVKGA

-1160 AMKGALGMSAVM
+1160 AIKGALGMSAVM

-1238 AALYELTKH
+1238 AALYQLTKH

-1417 KPLGEFYSSIQSEGG
+1417 KPLGEFYSAIQSEGG

-1447 TGFNLL
+1447 TGFNIL

-1480 SKMASMVK
+1480 SKMASMVE
-1488 PLGEFYTAIQS
+1488 PLDKFYTAIQS
-1499 EGGALSNPPSEEQ
+1499 EGGALSNPPSKEQ
-1512 IQAITTG
+1512 ITAITTG

-1538 FIFGWKDLG
+1538 FVFGWKDLG
-1547 SFVRGLNGLA
+1547 SFVRGLNKLA
-1557 PDLGEFFTTVK
+1557 PDLGEFFATVK
-1568 GFEGNIPVERIKN
+1568 GFEGNIPVKRIKN

-1594 GMETDGGLK
+1594 SLPK
-1603 SFIFG
+1603 FSVFG
-1608 WKDLGSFVRGLKRL
+1608 FL
-1622 APNLGEFFTTVK
+1622 FT
-1634 GIKGDIPVERIKNIS
+1634 GIKSLGILANDLIAIS
-1649 IALQYLVDLQK
+1649 PSLVTFFEKVNTIEKVPYKKTQHIATALQYLVNLQK

-1667 LFTKNQDISQFGQ
+1667 LFTKGQNISQFGK
-1680 DVQDLGEAVKEYV
+1680 DVQDLGEAVQKYV
-1693 KSLKGIE
+1693 ESLKGIE
-1700 ISDIENANKVVEAAF
+1700 ITDIENANKVVKAAF

-1721 NKNTS
+1721 NENTS
-1726 IGTTKNNKTNKTVTT
+1726 TGITKTNKNNKTVTT
-1741 PQIGA
+1741 PQMGA

-1792 GSIKL
+1792 GSIEL

-1805 GSLVQTIRQFVKAV
+1805 GSLIQTIRQFVKAV

-1959 NGINSWGGKAYNAGQ
+1959 NGINSWGGKAYSAGQ

>member
-33 LSNAIDKS
+33 LSNSIDKS

-318 GEKLETNKIE
+318 GEKIETNKIE
-328 NLTRIFNALRPLI
+328 NLTKIFNALRPLI

-359 DAITGKFVK
+359 DAITGKLVK

-384 KADKVSKIIENVS
+384 KVDKVSKIIENVS

-461 KVGFD
+461 RVGFD

-481 NKELKKEGQNL
+481 NKELKKEGHNL

-563 LSLGDYLVLTSFR
+563 LLLGDYLVLTSFR

-582 EFSTKAIDKFDSTV
+582 EFSTKAIDKFDSTI

-601 SGLRLFIGWIQK
+601 SGLRSFIGWIQK

-663 DRFSEFREKAS
+663 DRFSDFREKAS

-798 IGLYIAGII
+798 IGLYVAGII

-863 NLSKTIQTRVK
+863 NLSKAIQTRVK

-1020 ETTMIKGA
+1020 ETAMVKGA

-1131 IPVKRLLSAATA
+1131 IPVKRLLSAAIA

-1148 LAIGESTKLAKG
+1148 LAIGESTKLANG

-1204 GISMKLLSTIP
+1204 GVSMKLLSTIP

-1353 LNSYKEFAKSVKK
+1353 LNSYKKFAKSVKN
-1366 IDEDTVKKTKLV
+1366 IDEDTVEKTKLV

-1389 FSNEGGTL
+1389 FQGEGGTL
-1397 QDFTGSNNIANFA
+1397 QDFTGSNNIANFS

-1417 KPLGEFYSSIQSEGG
+1417 KPLGDFYSAIQNEGG

-1480 SKMASMVK
+1480 SKMASMVE
-1488 PLGEFYTAIQS
+1488 PLDEFYTAIQS
-1499 EGGALSNPPSEEQ
+1499 EGGALSNPPSKEQ
-1512 IQAITTG
+1512 ITAITTG

-1538 FIFGWKDLG
+1538 FVFGWKDLG
-1547 SFVRGLNGLA
+1547 SFVRGLNKLA
-1557 PDLGEFFTTVK
+1557 PDLGEFFATVK

-1608 WKDLGSFVRGLKRL
+1608 WKDLGSFVGGLKRL
-1622 APNLGEFFTTVK
+1622 APNLGEFFEKVNN
-1634 GIKGDIPVERIKNIS
+1634 IKEVPYEKTQQ
-1649 IALQYLVDLQK
+1649 IATALKYLVNLQK
-1660 TLPKEGG
+1660 TLPKKGG

-1700 ISDIENANKVVEAAF
+1700 ITDIENANKVVEAAF

-1721 NKNTS
+1721 NESMST
-1726 IGTTKNNKTNKTVTT
+1726 GTTKTNKTVKT
-1741 PQIGA
+1741 QQMGA
-1746 SLNGKNSVIST
+1746 SLNGKNSVISV

-1792 GSIKL
+1792 GSIEL

-1874 KTKNV
+1874 KTGKV

-1959 NGINSWGGKAYNAGQ
+1959 NGINSWGGKAYSAGQ

>member
-33 LSNAIDKS
+33 LSNSIDKS

-224 SYKGLNVAAD
+224 SYKGLNVASD

-318 GEKLETNKIE
+318 GEKIETNKIE

-384 KADKVSKIIENVS
+384 KVDKVSKIIENVS

-439 KKSLEDL
+439 KKSLEAL

-506 EFLNGELTP
+506 EVLNGELTP

-527 IVVRNGFDSFKIVTK
+527 IVVRNGFDSFKIVIK

-563 LSLGDYLVLTSFR
+563 LLLGDYLVLTSFR

-582 EFSTKAIDKFDSTV
+582 EFSTKAIDKFDSTI

-601 SGLRLFIGWIQK
+601 SGLRSFIGWIQK

-637 IFSGLFTIIKNIFG
+637 IFSGLFTIIKNIFE

-750 ASLTALGEGINNQPA
+750 ASLTALGEGLNNQPA

-1020 ETTMIKGA
+1020 ETAMVKGA

-1148 LAIGESTKLAKG
+1148 LAIGESTKLANG
-1160 AMKGALGMSAVM
+1160 AIKGALGMSAVM

-1238 AALYELTKH
+1238 AALYQLTKH

-1366 IDEDTVKKTKLV
+1366 IDEDTVEKTKLV

-1389 FSNEGGTL
+1389 FQGEGGTL

-1417 KPLGEFYSSIQSEGG
+1417 KPLGEFYSAIQSEGG

-1447 TGFNLL
+1447 NGFNIL

-1480 SKMASMVK
+1480 SKMASMVE
-1488 PLGEFYTAIQS
+1488 PLDEFYTAIQS
-1499 EGGALSNPPSEEQ
+1499 EGGALSNPPSKEQ
-1512 IQAITTG
+1512 ITAITTG

-1547 SFVRGLNGLA
+1547 SFVRGLNKLA
-1557 PDLGEFFTTVK
+1557 PDLGEFFATVK
-1568 GFEGNIPVERIKN
+1568 GFEGNIPVKRIKN

-1594 GMETDGGLK
+1594 SLPK
-1603 SFIFG
+1603 FSIFG
-1608 WKDLGSFVRGLKRL
+1608 FL
-1622 APNLGEFFTTVK
+1622 FT
-1634 GIKGDIPVERIKNIS
+1634 GIKSLGILANDLIAIS
-1649 IALQYLVDLQK
+1649 PSLVTFFEKVNTIEKVPYKKTQHIATALQYLVNLQK

-1667 LFTKNQDISQFGQ
+1667 LFTKGQNISQFGK
-1680 DVQDLGEAVKEYV
+1680 DVQELGEAVQKYV
-1693 KSLKGIE
+1693 ESLKGIE
-1700 ISDIENANKVVEAAF
+1700 IADIENANKVVKAAF

-1721 NKNTS
+1721 NENTS
-1726 IGTTKNNKTNKTVTT
+1726 TGITKTNKTNKTVTT
-1741 PQIGA
+1741 PQMGA

-1792 GSIKL
+1792 GSIEL

-1944 GRYKDAGNNAGKGLV
+1944 GRYKEAGNNAGKGLV
-1959 NGINSWGGKAYNAGQ
+1959 NGINSWGGKAYSAGQ

>member
-291 HYMSSA
+291 YYMSSA

-318 GEKLETNKIE
+318 GEKIETNKIE

-359 DAITGKFVK
+359 DAITGKLVK

-384 KADKVSKIIENVS
+384 KVDKVSKIIENVS

-461 KVGFD
+461 RVGFD

-492 KKTNTAAHTSLKTL
+492 KKTNTAAHTSLKTI

-563 LSLGDYLVLTSFR
+563 LLLGDYLVLTSFR

-582 EFSTKAIDKFDSTV
+582 EFSTKAIDKFDSTI

-601 SGLRLFIGWIQK
+601 SGLRSFIGWIQK

-663 DRFSEFREKAS
+663 DRFSDFREKAS

-738 ISTFNSLITGTG
+738 INTFNSLITGTG

-863 NLSKTIQTRVK
+863 NLSKAIQTRVK

-978 MGMMAIV
+978 MGMMALI

-1020 ETTMIKGA
+1020 DTAMVKGA

-1148 LAIGESTKLAKG
+1148 LAIGESTKLAKD

-1238 AALYELTKH
+1238 AALYQLTKH

-1311 LDVKDL
+1311 LNVKDL

-1353 LNSYKEFAKSVKK
+1353 LNSYKKFAKSVKN
-1366 IDEDTVKKTKLV
+1366 IDEDTVEKTKLV

-1389 FSNEGGTL
+1389 FQGEGGTL
-1397 QDFTGSNNIANFA
+1397 QDFTGSNNIANFS

-1417 KPLGEFYSSIQSEGG
+1417 KPLGEFYTAIQSEGG

-1447 TGFNLL
+1447 TGFNIL

-1480 SKMASMVK
+1480 SKMASMVE
-1488 PLGEFYTAIQS
+1488 PLDKFYTAIQS
-1499 EGGALSNPPSEEQ
+1499 EGGALSNPPSKEQ
-1512 IQAITTG
+1512 ITAITTG

-1538 FIFGWKDLG
+1538 FVFGWKDLG
-1547 SFVRGLNGLA
+1547 SFVRGLNKLA
-1557 PDLGEFFTTVK
+1557 PDLGEFFATVK
-1568 GFEGNIPVERIKN
+1568 GFEGNIPVKRIKN

-1594 GMETDGGLK
+1594 SLPK
-1603 SFIFG
+1603 FSIFG
-1608 WKDLGSFVRGLKRL
+1608 FL
-1622 APNLGEFFTTVK
+1622 FT
-1634 GIKGDIPVERIKNIS
+1634 GIKSLGILANDLIAIS
-1649 IALQYLVDLQK
+1649 PSLVTFFEKVNTIEKVPYKKTQHIATALQYLVNLQK

-1667 LFTKNQDISQFGQ
+1667 LFTKGQNISQFGK
-1680 DVQDLGEAVKEYV
+1680 DVQELGEAVQKYV
-1693 KSLKGIE
+1693 ESLKGIE
-1700 ISDIENANKVVEAAF
+1700 IADIENANKVVKAAF

-1721 NKNTS
+1721 NENTS
-1726 IGTTKNNKTNKTVTT
+1726 TGITKTNKTNKTVTT
-1741 PQIGA
+1741 PQMGA

-1792 GSIKL
+1792 GSIEL

-1874 KTKNV
+1874 KTGKV

-1893 VTSLKGPFKS
+1893 VSSLKGPFKS

-1935 SGLTGQNIK
+1935 SGLTSQNIK
-1944 GRYKDAGNNAGKGLV
+1944 GRYRDAGNNAGKGLV
-1959 NGINSWGGKAYNAGQ
+1959 NGINSWGGKAYSAGQ

>member
-359 DAITGKFVK
+359 NAITGKFVK

-384 KADKVSKIIENVS
+384 KVDKVSKIIENVS

-688 DTVVDGI
+688 DTVIDGI

-821 GVTKSLSGMIDSFA
+821 GITKSLSGMIDSFA

-1353 LNSYKEFAKSVKK
+1353 LNSYKEFAKSVKN
-1366 IDEDTVKKTKLV
+1366 IDEDTVNKTKLV

-1417 KPLGEFYSSIQSEGG
+1417 EPLGEFYSAIQSEGG

-1480 SKMASMVK
+1480 SKMASMVE